1 MTKGLRKD
9 FRREIKHSFSR
20 FLSILLISTLGVAFF
35 AGIRSASP
43 AMLASADATF
53 DKDNLADIRIIGT
66 LGLTDSDVSTLL
78 SLDGVQAAEG
88 IYTGDFLCETENN
101 TVVAKVT
108 SLTNQISQVRVKEG
122 RYPEKYNECIA
133 DREFLDASGFGL
145 GDTIRLK
152 TGTDAKVSDTLAD
165 DKFTIVGVGETSYY
179 LNSERGTAAIG
190 NGTVDGLLV
199 IPKEAFT
206 AEVYSEIH
214 VTMMGAAE
222 LNCFSKDY
230 NTLLENVKANIGA
243 VENVRCEAR
252 LAEFRADAGKKLDEA
267 KYEFQKKKDQ
277 AIDDLGTA
285 YQTLL
290 TKEAE
295 LESGKLQIEQQR
307 KQIEELRAL
316 FDSGDQSVE
325 NGKAQIA
332 EARAALD
339 DLARQKQA
347 LEDQIAADEAKI
359 AQMQKKLQE
368 DAPYISNE
376 EYYQR
381 SMEIV
386 RATATVEYYKNQL
399 PAIDQSIADVNERV
413 TTAEQFIADYPA
425 AAAEA
430 RVKIAEGEKK
440 LSEAEKGIQD
450 GEIALERAK
459 EDYEMAVEDSEAEID
474 AAQEKLDKS
483 EDEINNVQL
492 PKWYVLDRTSIASYA
507 SYKND
512 AEGISA
518 VGTVFPII
526 FFLVAALV
534 SLTTMTR
541 MVEEERTQIGTLKAL
556 GYSKSAITAK
566 FVWYALLSTL
576 LGSVLGVVL
585 GEALLPYVIIRTYKS
600 ASYIYLTQ
608 TVIQPHVLNAVI
620 AVLLA
625 LLATVGGA
633 VAASAR
639 VLSEN
644 PASLM
649 RPEAPKIGKRT
660 FIENVDFIW
669 LRLNFAQKAACRN
682 LFRYKKRLFMTIL
695 GVAGCMALLLAGFG
709 IRDSV
714 EMVPEK
720 QFDRIFSYQGTV
732 GADASLSR
740 AERRQLLSKVAS
752 VEGVTE
758 YLQTKSTVTYAE
770 TDKGETSA
778 YLIVPQDTV
787 KFGEYVHLREARFP
801 HDDVALTDDGIL
813 ITEKFAK
820 TLGVSAGDMITIK
833 EDETAEPVGDVRV
846 AGVVENYLNN
856 YIYMTP
862 NIYKAL
868 FDETASLNAALIK
881 VDPSADHTAVA
892 EDLLE
897 INGVTSVSMNADTQA
912 QVNSMLDNLTIIIVL
927 MISAAGLLAFIVLY
941 NLNNINIT
949 ERRRELA
956 TLKVLGFY
964 PGELA
969 AYVYRE
975 NVILTLFGTVLG
987 VLLGFVLHW
996 FVMQTVETE
1005 MVMFGAEMRFTSY
1018 LFAVL
1023 LTLVFAVLV
1032 NALMYFRLKKVDM
1045 IESLKNVE

>member
-9 FRREIKHSFSR
+9 FRREVKHSFSR
-20 FLSILLISTLGVAFF
+20 FLSILLISALGVAFF

-53 DKDNLADIRIIGT
+53 DSDNLADIRVIGT
-66 LGLTDSDVSTLL
+66 LGLTDNDVAALL
-78 SLDGVQAAEG
+78 SLEGVQAAEG

-108 SLTNQISQVRVKEG
+108 SMTNQVSLVKVKEG

-133 DREFLDASGFGL
+133 DREFLAASGFQI
-145 GDTIRLK
+145 GDTVRLK
-152 TGTDAKVSDTLAD
+152 TGTEAKISDTLAD
-165 DKFTIVGVGETSYY
+165 DEFTIVGVGETSYY

-190 NGTVDGLLV
+190 DGTADGLLV

-214 VTMMGAAE
+214 VTMTGTAQM
-222 LNCFSKDY
+222 NCFSKAYDKV
-230 NTLLENVKANIGA
+230 LAAVKANIET
-243 VENVRCEAR
+243 VESARCEAR
-252 LAEFRADAGKKLDEA
+252 LAEFRADADKKLNQA
-267 KYEFQKKKDQ
+267 KYEFQEKKDK
-277 AIDDLGTA
+277 ALSDLGDA

-295 LESGKLQIEQQR
+295 LENGQLQIEQQR
-307 KQIEELRAL
+307 QQIEELRAL

-325 NGKAQIA
+325 NGKEQIA
-332 EARAALD
+332 EARATID
-339 DLARQKQA
+339 DLERQKKA
-347 LEDQIAADEAKI
+347 IEDQIAADEAKI
-359 AQMQKKLQE
+359 AQMQKDLQA
-368 DAPYISNE
+368 DAPYISDE

-381 SMEIV
+381 SMEII

-399 PAIDQSIADVNERV
+399 PAIEKSIADVNERV

-425 AAAEA
+425 AAAAA
-430 RVKIAEGEKK
+430 RVKIAEGEAK
-440 LSEAEKGIQD
+440 LEEAEKGIQD

-459 EDYEMAVEDSEAEID
+459 EDYALAAEDTEAEIN

-483 EDEINNVQL
+483 EDEINNVKL
-492 PKWYVLDRTSIASYA
+492 PKWHVLDRTSIQSYA
-507 SYKND
+507 TYKND
-512 AEGISA
+512 AQSIA
-518 VGTVFPII
+518 AIGTVFPII

-556 GYSKSAITAK
+556 GYKKSAITAK

-576 LGSVLGVVL
+576 LGSIVGVVL
-585 GEALLPYVIIRTYKS
+585 GESLLPIVIIRTYRTV
-600 ASYIYLTQ
+600 YMHLIQ
-608 TVIQPHVLNAVI
+608 TVVQPHILNAV
-620 AVLLA
+620 AATVLA

-644 PASLM
+644 PAALM

-660 FIENVDFIW
+660 FVEDIDFIW
-669 LRLNFAQKAACRN
+669 MRLNFAQKAACRN

-695 GVAGCMALLLAGFG
+695 GVAGCMSLLLAGFG

-714 EMVPEK
+714 EMLPEK
-720 QFDRIFSYQGTV
+720 QFNRVFSYQGTV
-732 GADASLSR
+732 GADTSLSR

-758 YLQTKSTVTYAE
+758 YLQTKSIVTYAE
-770 TDKGETSA
+770 TEKGDTSA

-787 KFGEYVHLREARFP
+787 KLGEYVHLREARFP
-801 HDDVALTDDGIL
+801 HDDVALTDDGVL

-820 TLGVSAGDMITIK
+820 ALGVSAGDMITIK

-846 AGVVENYLNN
+846 AGVVENYLSS

-868 FDETASLNAALIK
+868 YGETASLNAALIQ
-881 VDPSADHTAVA
+881 VDPSADTNAVA
-892 EDLLE
+892 EDLLD
-897 INGVTSVSMNADTQA
+897 INGVTSVSMNATTQA
-912 QVNSMLDNLTIIIVL
+912 QVNSMLGNLNVIIAV
-927 MISAAGLLAFIVLY
+927 MILAAGLLAFIVLY

-987 VLLGFVLHW
+987 MGLGFVLHW

-1005 MVMFGAEMRFTSY
+1005 TVMFGAEMRFTSY
-1018 LFAVL
+1018 LFAIL
-1023 LTLVFAVLV
+1023 LTIVFAVLV
-1032 NALMYFRLKKVDM
+1032 NALMYFRMKKIDM
-1045 IESLKNVE
+1045 IESLKSVE

>member
-9 FRREIKHSFSR
+9 FRREVKHSFSR
-20 FLSILLISTLGVAFF
+20 FLSILLISALGVAFF

-53 DKDNLADIRIIGT
+53 DSDNLADIRVIGT
-66 LGLTDSDVSTLL
+66 LGLTDNDVATLL
-78 SLDGVQAAEG
+78 SLEGVQAAEG

-108 SLTNQISQVRVKEG
+108 SMTNQVSLVKVKEG

-133 DREFLDASGFGL
+133 DREFLAASGFQI
-145 GDTIRLK
+145 GDTVRLK
-152 TGTDAKVSDTLAD
+152 TGTEAKVSDTLAD
-165 DKFTIVGVGETSYY
+165 DEFTIVGVGETSYY

-190 NGTVDGLLV
+190 DGTADGLLV

-206 AEVYSEIH
+206 AEVYSEIY
-214 VTMMGAAE
+214 VTMMGAAQM
-222 LNCFSKDY
+222 NCFSKDY
-230 NTLLENVKANIGA
+230 DKVLSAVKTNIET
-243 VENVRCEAR
+243 VENARCEAR
-252 LAEFRADAGKKLDEA
+252 LAEFRADADKKLNEA
-267 KYEFQKKKDQ
+267 KYEFQKKKDD
-277 AIDDLGTA
+277 AINDLGDA

-307 KQIEELRAL
+307 QQIEELCAL

-332 EARAALD
+332 EARATIN
-339 DLARQKQA
+339 DLERQKKA
-347 LEDQIAADEAKI
+347 IEDQIATDEAKI
-359 AQMQKKLQE
+359 AQMQKELQA

-381 SMEIV
+381 SMEII

-399 PAIDQSIADVNERV
+399 PAIEKSIADVNERV
-413 TTAEQFIADYPA
+413 TTAEQFIEDYPA
-425 AAAEA
+425 AAAAA
-430 RVKIAEGEKK
+430 RVKIAEGEAK
-440 LSEAEKGIQD
+440 LEEAEKEIQD

-459 EDYEMAVEDSEAEID
+459 EDYELAAEDTEAEIN

-483 EDEINNVQL
+483 EDEINNVKL
-492 PKWYVLDRTSIASYA
+492 PKWYILDRTSIPSYA
-507 SYKND
+507 TYKND
-512 AEGISA
+512 AQSIAA

-556 GYSKSAITAK
+556 GYKKSAITAK

-576 LGSVLGVVL
+576 LGSIVGVAL
-585 GEALLPYVIIRTYKS
+585 GESLLPIVIIRTYRTV
-600 ASYIYLTQ
+600 YMHLTQ
-608 TVIQPHVLNAVI
+608 TVVQPHILNAV
-620 AVLLA
+620 AATALA

-639 VLSEN
+639 VLSES
-644 PASLM
+644 PAALM

-660 FIENVDFIW
+660 FVEDIDFIW
-669 LRLNFAQKAACRN
+669 MRLNFAQKAACRN

-714 EMVPEK
+714 EMLPEK

-732 GADASLSR
+732 GADTSLSR

-758 YLQTKSTVTYAE
+758 YLQTKSIVTYAE
-770 TDKGETSA
+770 TEKGDTSA

-787 KFGEYVHLREARFP
+787 KLGEYVHLREARFP
-801 HDDVALTDDGIL
+801 HDDVMLSDDGIL

-820 TLGVSAGDMITIK
+820 TLGVSAGDMITMK

-846 AGVVENYLNN
+846 AGVVENYLSS

-868 FDETASLNAALIK
+868 YGETASLNAALIK
-881 VDPSADHTAVA
+881 VDPSADVNAVA
-892 EDLLE
+892 EDLLD
-897 INGVTSVSMNADTQA
+897 INGVTSVSMNATTQA
-912 QVNSMLDNLTIIIVL
+912 QVNSMLGNLNVIIVL
-927 MISAAGLLAFIVLY
+927 MILAAGLLAFIVLY

-987 VLLGFVLHW
+987 IGLGFVLHW

-1005 MVMFGAEMRFTSY
+1005 TVMFGAEMRFTSY
-1018 LFAVL
+1018 LFSVL
-1023 LTLVFAVLV
+1023 LTVLFAVLV
-1032 NALMYFRLKKVDM
+1032 NALMYFRLKKIDM
-1045 IESLKNVE
+1045 IESLKSVE

>member
-9 FRREIKHSFSR
+9 FRREVKHSFSR
-20 FLSILLISTLGVAFF
+20 FLSILLISALGVAFF

-53 DKDNLADIRIIGT
+53 DSDNLADIRVIGT
-66 LGLTDSDVSTLL
+66 LGLTDNDVAALL
-78 SLDGVQAAEG
+78 SLEGVQAAEG

-108 SLTNQISQVRVKEG
+108 SMTNQVSLVKVKEG

-133 DREFLDASGFGL
+133 DREFLAASGFQI
-145 GDTIRLK
+145 GDTVRLK
-152 TGTDAKVSDTLAD
+152 TGTEAKVSDTLAD
-165 DKFTIVGVGETSYY
+165 DEFTIVGVGETSYY

-190 NGTVDGLLV
+190 DGTADGLLV

-206 AEVYSEIH
+206 AEVYSEIY
-214 VTMMGAAE
+214 VTMMGAAQM
-222 LNCFSKDY
+222 NCFSKDY
-230 NTLLENVKANIGA
+230 DKVLSAVKTNIET
-243 VENVRCEAR
+243 VENARCEAR
-252 LAEFRADAGKKLDEA
+252 LAEFRADADKKLNEA
-267 KYEFQKKKDQ
+267 KYEFQKKKDD
-277 AIDDLGTA
+277 AINDLGDA

-307 KQIEELRAL
+307 QQIEELRAL

-332 EARAALD
+332 EARATID
-339 DLARQKQA
+339 DLERQKKA
-347 LEDQIAADEAKI
+347 IEDQIAADEAKI
-359 AQMQKKLQE
+359 AQMQKDLQA
-368 DAPYISNE
+368 DAPYISDE

-381 SMEIV
+381 SMEII

-399 PAIDQSIADVNERV
+399 PAIEQSIADVNERV

-425 AAAEA
+425 AAAAA
-430 RVKIAEGEKK
+430 RVKIAEGEAK
-440 LSEAEKGIQD
+440 LEEAEKEIQD

-459 EDYEMAVEDSEAEID
+459 EDYALAAEDTEAEIN

-483 EDEINNVQL
+483 EDEINNVKL
-492 PKWYVLDRTSIASYA
+492 PKWHVLDRTSIQSYA
-507 SYKND
+507 TYKND
-512 AEGISA
+512 AQSIA
-518 VGTVFPII
+518 AIGTVFPII

-556 GYSKSAITAK
+556 GYKKSAITAK

-576 LGSVLGVVL
+576 LGSIVGVAL
-585 GEALLPYVIIRTYKS
+585 GESLLPIVIIRTYRTV
-600 ASYIYLTQ
+600 YMHLTQ
-608 TVIQPHVLNAVI
+608 TVVQPHILNAV
-620 AVLLA
+620 AATVLA

-644 PASLM
+644 PAALM

-660 FIENVDFIW
+660 FVEDIDFIW
-669 LRLNFAQKAACRN
+669 MRLNFAQKAACRN
-682 LFRYKKRLFMTIL
+682 LFRYKKRLFMTIF

-714 EMVPEK
+714 EMLPEK
-720 QFDRIFSYQGTV
+720 QFNRVFSYQGTV
-732 GADASLSR
+732 GADTSLSR

-758 YLQTKSTVTYAE
+758 YLQTKSIVTYAE
-770 TDKGETSA
+770 TEKGDTSA

-787 KFGEYVHLREARFP
+787 KLGEYVHLREARFP

-820 TLGVSAGDMITIK
+820 ALGVSAGDMITIK

-846 AGVVENYLNN
+846 AGVVENYLSS

-868 FDETASLNAALIK
+868 YGETASLNAALIQ
-881 VDPSADHTAVA
+881 VDPSADTNAVA
-892 EDLLE
+892 EDLLD
-897 INGVTSVSMNADTQA
+897 INGVTSVSMNATTQA
-912 QVNSMLDNLTIIIVL
+912 QVNSMLGNLNVIIAV
-927 MISAAGLLAFIVLY
+927 MILAAGILAFIVLY

-987 VLLGFVLHW
+987 MGLGFVLHW

-1005 MVMFGAEMRFTSY
+1005 TVMFGAEMRFTSY
-1018 LFAVL
+1018 LFSVL
-1023 LTLVFAVLV
+1023 LTIVFAVLV
-1032 NALMYFRLKKVDM
+1032 NALMYFRMKKIDM
-1045 IESLKNVE
+1045 IESLKSVE

>member
-9 FRREIKHSFSR
+9 FRREVKHSFSR
-20 FLSILLISTLGVAFF
+20 FLSILLISALGVAFF

-53 DKDNLADIRIIGT
+53 DSDNLADIRVIGT
-66 LGLTDSDVSTLL
+66 LGLTDNDVAALL
-78 SLDGVQAAEG
+78 SLEGVQAAEG

-108 SLTNQISQVRVKEG
+108 SMTNQVSLVKVKEG

-133 DREFLDASGFGL
+133 DREFLAASGFQI
-145 GDTIRLK
+145 GDTVRLK
-152 TGTDAKVSDTLAD
+152 TGTEAKISDTLAD
-165 DKFTIVGVGETSYY
+165 DEFTIVGVGETSYY

-190 NGTVDGLLV
+190 DGTADGLLV

-214 VTMMGAAE
+214 VTMTGTAQM
-222 LNCFSKDY
+222 NCFSKEYDKV
-230 NTLLENVKANIGA
+230 LAAVKANIET
-243 VENVRCEAR
+243 VESARCEAR
-252 LAEFRADAGKKLDEA
+252 LAEFRADADKKLNQA
-267 KYEFQKKKDQ
+267 KYEFQEKKDK
-277 AIDDLGTA
+277 ALSDLGDA

-295 LESGKLQIEQQR
+295 LENGQLQIEQQR
-307 KQIEELRAL
+307 QQIEELRAL

-325 NGKAQIA
+325 NGKEQIA
-332 EARAALD
+332 EARATID
-339 DLARQKQA
+339 DLERQKKA
-347 LEDQIAADEAKI
+347 IEDQIAADEAKI
-359 AQMQKKLQE
+359 AQMQKDLQA
-368 DAPYISNE
+368 DAPYISDE

-381 SMEIV
+381 SMEII

-399 PAIDQSIADVNERV
+399 PAIEKSIADVNERV

-425 AAAEA
+425 AAAAA
-430 RVKIAEGEKK
+430 RVKIAEGEAK
-440 LSEAEKGIQD
+440 LEEAEKEIQD

-459 EDYEMAVEDSEAEID
+459 EDYALAAEDTEAEIN

-483 EDEINNVQL
+483 EDEINNVKL
-492 PKWYVLDRTSIASYA
+492 PKWHVLDRTSIQSYA
-507 SYKND
+507 TYKND
-512 AEGISA
+512 AQSIA
-518 VGTVFPII
+518 AIGTVFPII

-556 GYSKSAITAK
+556 GYKKSAITAK

-576 LGSVLGVVL
+576 LGSIVGVVL
-585 GEALLPYVIIRTYKS
+585 GESLLPIVIIRTYRTV
-600 ASYIYLTQ
+600 YMHLTQ
-608 TVIQPHVLNAVI
+608 TVVQPHILNAV
-620 AVLLA
+620 AATVLA

-644 PASLM
+644 PAALM

-660 FIENVDFIW
+660 FVEDIDFIW
-669 LRLNFAQKAACRN
+669 MRLNFAQKAACRN

-714 EMVPEK
+714 EMLPEK
-720 QFDRIFSYQGTV
+720 QFNRVFSYQGTV
-732 GADASLSR
+732 GADTSLSR

-758 YLQTKSTVTYAE
+758 YLQTKSIVTYAE
-770 TDKGETSA
+770 TEKGDTSA

-787 KFGEYVHLREARFP
+787 KLGEYVHLREARFP

-820 TLGVSAGDMITIK
+820 ALGVSAGDMITIK

-846 AGVVENYLNN
+846 AGVVENYLSS

-868 FDETASLNAALIK
+868 YGETASLNAALIK
-881 VDPSADHTAVA
+881 VDPSADTNAVA
-892 EDLLE
+892 EDLLD
-897 INGVTSVSMNADTQA
+897 INGVTSVSMNATTQA
-912 QVNSMLDNLTIIIVL
+912 QVNSMLGNLNVIIAV
-927 MISAAGLLAFIVLY
+927 MILAAGLLAFIVLY

-987 VLLGFVLHW
+987 MGLGFVLHW

-1005 MVMFGAEMRFTSY
+1005 TVMFGAEMRFTSY
-1018 LFAVL
+1018 LFAIL
-1023 LTLVFAVLV
+1023 LTIVFAVLV
-1032 NALMYFRLKKVDM
+1032 NALMYFRLKKIDM
-1045 IESLKNVE
+1045 IESLKSVE

>member
-9 FRREIKHSFSR
+9 FRREVKHSFSR
-20 FLSILLISTLGVAFF
+20 FLSILLISALGVAFF

-53 DKDNLADIRIIGT
+53 DSDNLADIRVIGT
-66 LGLTDSDVSTLL
+66 LGLTDNDVAALL
-78 SLDGVQAAEG
+78 SLEGVQAAEG

-108 SLTNQISQVRVKEG
+108 SMTNQVSLVKVKEG

-133 DREFLDASGFGL
+133 DREFLAASGFQI
-145 GDTIRLK
+145 GDTVRLK
-152 TGTDAKVSDTLAD
+152 TGTEAKISDTLAD
-165 DKFTIVGVGETSYY
+165 DEFTIVGVGETSYY
-179 LNSERGTAAIG
+179 LNSERGTAAVG
-190 NGTVDGLLV
+190 DGTADGLLV

-214 VTMMGAAE
+214 VTMTGTAQM
-222 LNCFSKDY
+222 NCFSKEYDKV
-230 NTLLENVKANIGA
+230 LAAVKANIET
-243 VENVRCEAR
+243 VESARCEAR
-252 LAEFRADAGKKLDEA
+252 LAEFRADADKKLNQA
-267 KYEFQKKKDQ
+267 KYEFQEKKDK
-277 AIDDLGTA
+277 ALSDLGDA

-295 LESGKLQIEQQR
+295 LENGQLQIEQQR
-307 KQIEELRAL
+307 QQIEELRAL

-325 NGKAQIA
+325 NGKEQIA
-332 EARAALD
+332 EARATID
-339 DLARQKQA
+339 DLERQKKA
-347 LEDQIAADEAKI
+347 IEDQIAADEAKI
-359 AQMQKKLQE
+359 AQMQKDLQA
-368 DAPYISNE
+368 DAPYISEE

-381 SMEIV
+381 SMEII

-399 PAIDQSIADVNERV
+399 PAIEKSIADVNERV

-425 AAAEA
+425 AAAAA
-430 RVKIAEGEKK
+430 RVKIAEGEAK
-440 LSEAEKGIQD
+440 LEEAEKEIQD

-459 EDYEMAVEDSEAEID
+459 EDYALAAEDTEAEIN

-483 EDEINNVQL
+483 EDEINNVKL
-492 PKWYVLDRTSIASYA
+492 PKWHVLDRTSIQSYA
-507 SYKND
+507 TYKND
-512 AEGISA
+512 AQSIA
-518 VGTVFPII
+518 AIGTVFPII

-556 GYSKSAITAK
+556 GYKKSAITAK

-576 LGSVLGVVL
+576 LGSIVGVVL
-585 GEALLPYVIIRTYKS
+585 GESLLPIVIIRTYRTV
-600 ASYIYLTQ
+600 YMHLTQ
-608 TVIQPHVLNAVI
+608 TVVQPHILNAV
-620 AVLLA
+620 AATVLA

-644 PASLM
+644 PAALM

-660 FIENVDFIW
+660 FIEDIDFIW
-669 LRLNFAQKAACRN
+669 MRLNFAQKAACRN

-714 EMVPEK
+714 EMLPEK
-720 QFDRIFSYQGTV
+720 QFNRVFSYQGTV
-732 GADASLSR
+732 GADTSLSR

-758 YLQTKSTVTYAE
+758 YLQTKRIVTYAE
-770 TDKGETSA
+770 TEKGDTSA

-787 KFGEYVHLREARFP
+787 KLGEYVHLREARFP
-801 HDDVALTDDGIL
+801 HDDVALTDDGVL

-820 TLGVSAGDMITIK
+820 ALGVSAGDMITIK

-846 AGVVENYLNN
+846 AGVVENYLSS

-868 FDETASLNAALIK
+868 YGETASLNAALIQ
-881 VDPSADHTAVA
+881 VDPSADTNAVA
-892 EDLLE
+892 EDLLD
-897 INGVTSVSMNADTQA
+897 INGVTSVSMNATTQA
-912 QVNSMLDNLTIIIVL
+912 QVNSMLGNLNVIIAV
-927 MISAAGLLAFIVLY
+927 MILAAGLLAFIVLY

-987 VLLGFVLHW
+987 MGLGFVLHW

-1005 MVMFGAEMRFTSY
+1005 TVMFGAEMRFTSY
-1018 LFAVL
+1018 LFAIL
-1023 LTLVFAVLV
+1023 LTIVFAVLV
-1032 NALMYFRLKKVDM
+1032 NALMYFRMKKIDM
-1045 IESLKNVE
+1045 IESLKSVE

>member
-9 FRREIKHSFSR
+9 FRREVKHSFSR
-20 FLSILLISTLGVAFF
+20 FLSILLISALGVAFF

-53 DKDNLADIRIIGT
+53 DSDNLADIRVIGT
-66 LGLTDSDVSTLL
+66 LGLTDNDVAALL
-78 SLDGVQAAEG
+78 SLEGVQAAEG

-108 SLTNQISQVRVKEG
+108 SMTNQVSLVKVKEG

-133 DREFLDASGFGL
+133 DREFLAASGFQI
-145 GDTIRLK
+145 GDTVRLK
-152 TGTDAKVSDTLAD
+152 TGTEAKISDTLAD
-165 DKFTIVGVGETSYY
+165 DEFTIVGVGETSYY

-190 NGTVDGLLV
+190 DGTADGLLV

-214 VTMMGAAE
+214 VTMTGTAQM
-222 LNCFSKDY
+222 NCFSKEYDKV
-230 NTLLENVKANIGA
+230 LAAVKANIET
-243 VENVRCEAR
+243 VESARCEAR
-252 LAEFRADAGKKLDEA
+252 LAEFRADADKKLNQA
-267 KYEFQKKKDQ
+267 KYEFQEKKDK
-277 AIDDLGTA
+277 ALSDLGDA

-295 LESGKLQIEQQR
+295 LENGQLQIEQQR
-307 KQIEELRAL
+307 QQIEELRAL

-325 NGKAQIA
+325 NGKEQIA
-332 EARAALD
+332 EARATID
-339 DLARQKQA
+339 DLERQKKA
-347 LEDQIAADEAKI
+347 IEDQIAADEAKI
-359 AQMQKKLQE
+359 AQMQKDLQA
-368 DAPYISNE
+368 DAPYISEE

-381 SMEIV
+381 SMEII

-399 PAIDQSIADVNERV
+399 PAIEKSIADVNERV

-425 AAAEA
+425 AAAAA
-430 RVKIAEGEKK
+430 RVKIAEGEAK
-440 LSEAEKGIQD
+440 LEEAEKEIQD

-459 EDYEMAVEDSEAEID
+459 EDYALAAEDTEAEIN

-483 EDEINNVQL
+483 EDEINNVKL
-492 PKWYVLDRTSIASYA
+492 PKWHVLDRTSIQSYA
-507 SYKND
+507 TYKND
-512 AEGISA
+512 AQSIA
-518 VGTVFPII
+518 AIGTVFPII

-556 GYSKSAITAK
+556 GYKKSAITAK

-576 LGSVLGVVL
+576 LGSIVGVVL
-585 GEALLPYVIIRTYKS
+585 GESLLPIVIIRTYRTV
-600 ASYIYLTQ
+600 YMHLTQ
-608 TVIQPHVLNAVI
+608 TVVQPHILNAV
-620 AVLLA
+620 AATALA

-644 PASLM
+644 PAALM

-660 FIENVDFIW
+660 FVEDIDFIW
-669 LRLNFAQKAACRN
+669 MRLNFAQKAACRN

-714 EMVPEK
+714 EMLPEK
-720 QFDRIFSYQGTV
+720 QFNRVFSYQGTV

-758 YLQTKSTVTYAE
+758 YLQTKSIVTYAE
-770 TDKGETSA
+770 TEKGDTSA

-787 KFGEYVHLREARFP
+787 KLGEYVHLREARFP
-801 HDDVALTDDGIL
+801 HDDVTLTDDGVL

-820 TLGVSAGDMITIK
+820 ALGVSAGDMITIK

-846 AGVVENYLNN
+846 AGVVENYLSS

-868 FDETASLNAALIK
+868 YGETASLNAALIQ
-881 VDPSADHTAVA
+881 VDPSADTNAVA
-892 EDLLE
+892 EDLLD
-897 INGVTSVSMNADTQA
+897 INGVTSVSMNATTQA
-912 QVNSMLDNLTIIIVL
+912 QVNSMLGNLNVIIAV
-927 MISAAGLLAFIVLY
+927 MILAAGLLAFIVLY

-987 VLLGFVLHW
+987 MGLGFVLHW

-1005 MVMFGAEMRFTSY
+1005 TVMFGAEMRFTSY
-1018 LFAVL
+1018 LFAIL
-1023 LTLVFAVLV
+1023 LTIVFAVLV
-1032 NALMYFRLKKVDM
+1032 NALMYFRMKKIDM
-1045 IESLKNVE
+1045 IESLKSVE

>member
-9 FRREIKHSFSR
+9 FRREVKHSFSR
-20 FLSILLISTLGVAFF
+20 FLSILLISALGVAFF

-53 DKDNLADIRIIGT
+53 DSDNLADIRVIGT
-66 LGLTDSDVSTLL
+66 LGLTDNDVAALL
-78 SLDGVQAAEG
+78 SLEGVQAAEG

-108 SLTNQISQVRVKEG
+108 SMTNQVSLVKVKEG

-133 DREFLDASGFGL
+133 DREFLAASGFQI
-145 GDTIRLK
+145 GDTVRLK
-152 TGTDAKVSDTLAD
+152 TGTEAKISDTLAD
-165 DKFTIVGVGETSYY
+165 DEFTIVGVGETSYY

-190 NGTVDGLLV
+190 DGTADGLLV

-214 VTMMGAAE
+214 VTMTGTAQM
-222 LNCFSKDY
+222 NCFSKEYDKV
-230 NTLLENVKANIGA
+230 LAAVKANIEA
-243 VENVRCEAR
+243 VESARCEAR
-252 LAEFRADAGKKLDEA
+252 LAEFRADADKKLNQA
-267 KYEFQKKKDQ
+267 KYEFQEKKDK
-277 AIDDLGTA
+277 ALSDLGDA

-295 LESGKLQIEQQR
+295 LENGQLQIEQQR
-307 KQIEELRAL
+307 QQIEELRAL

-325 NGKAQIA
+325 NGKEQIA
-332 EARAALD
+332 EARATID
-339 DLARQKQA
+339 DLERQKKA
-347 LEDQIAADEAKI
+347 IEDQIAADEAKI
-359 AQMQKKLQE
+359 AQMQKDLQA
-368 DAPYISNE
+368 DAPYISEE

-381 SMEIV
+381 SMEII

-399 PAIDQSIADVNERV
+399 PAIEKSIADVNERV

-425 AAAEA
+425 AAAAA
-430 RVKIAEGEKK
+430 RVKIAEGEAK
-440 LSEAEKGIQD
+440 LEEAEKEIQD

-459 EDYEMAVEDSEAEID
+459 EDYALAAEDTEAEIN

-483 EDEINNVQL
+483 EDEINNVKL
-492 PKWYVLDRTSIASYA
+492 PKWHVLDRTSIQSYA
-507 SYKND
+507 TYKND
-512 AEGISA
+512 AQSIA
-518 VGTVFPII
+518 AIGTVFPII

-556 GYSKSAITAK
+556 GYKKSAITAK

-576 LGSVLGVVL
+576 LGSIVGVVL
-585 GEALLPYVIIRTYKS
+585 GESLLPIVIIRTYRTV
-600 ASYIYLTQ
+600 YMHLTQ
-608 TVIQPHVLNAVI
+608 TVVQPHILNAV
-620 AVLLA
+620 AATVLA

-644 PASLM
+644 PAALM

-660 FIENVDFIW
+660 FVEDIDFIW
-669 LRLNFAQKAACRN
+669 MRLNFAQKAACRN

-714 EMVPEK
+714 EMLPEK
-720 QFDRIFSYQGTV
+720 QFNRVFSYQGTV
-732 GADASLSR
+732 GADTSLSR
-740 AERRQLLSKVAS
+740 AERRQLRSKVAS

-758 YLQTKSTVTYAE
+758 YLQTKSIVTYAE
-770 TDKGETSA
+770 TKKGDTSA

-787 KFGEYVHLREARFP
+787 KLGEYVHLREARFP
-801 HDDVALTDDGIL
+801 HDDVTLTDDGVL

-820 TLGVSAGDMITIK
+820 ALGVSAGDMITIK

-846 AGVVENYLNN
+846 AGVVENYLSS

-868 FDETASLNAALIK
+868 YGETASLNAALIQ
-881 VDPSADHTAVA
+881 VDPSADTNAVA
-892 EDLLE
+892 EDLLD
-897 INGVTSVSMNADTQA
+897 INGVTSVSMNATTQA
-912 QVNSMLDNLTIIIVL
+912 QVNSMLGNLNVIIAV
-927 MISAAGLLAFIVLY
+927 MILAAGLLAFIVLY

-987 VLLGFVLHW
+987 MGLGFVLHW

-1005 MVMFGAEMRFTSY
+1005 TVMFGAEMRFTSY
-1018 LFAVL
+1018 LFAIL
-1023 LTLVFAVLV
+1023 LTIVFAVLV
-1032 NALMYFRLKKVDM
+1032 NALMYFRMKKIDM
-1045 IESLKNVE
+1045 IESLKSVE

>member
-9 FRREIKHSFSR
+9 FRREVKHSFSR
-20 FLSILLISTLGVAFF
+20 FLSILLISALGVAFF

-53 DKDNLADIRIIGT
+53 DSDNLADIRVIGT
-66 LGLTDSDVSTLL
+66 LGLTDNDVATLL
-78 SLDGVQAAEG
+78 SLEGVQAAEG

-108 SLTNQISQVRVKEG
+108 SMTNQVSLVKVKEG

-133 DREFLDASGFGL
+133 DREFLAASGFQI
-145 GDTIRLK
+145 GDTVRLK
-152 TGTDAKVSDTLAD
+152 TGTEAKVSDTLAD
-165 DKFTIVGVGETSYY
+165 DEFTIVGVGETSYY

-190 NGTVDGLLV
+190 DGTADGLLV

-214 VTMMGAAE
+214 VTMMGAAQM
-222 LNCFSKDY
+222 NCFSKDY
-230 NTLLENVKANIGA
+230 DKVLSAVKTNIET
-243 VENVRCEAR
+243 VENARCEAR
-252 LAEFRADAGKKLDEA
+252 LAEFRADADKKLNEA
-267 KYEFQKKKDQ
+267 KYEFQKKKDD
-277 AIDDLGTA
+277 AINDLGDA

-307 KQIEELRAL
+307 QQIEELRAL

-332 EARAALD
+332 EARATIN
-339 DLARQKQA
+339 DLERQKKA
-347 LEDQIAADEAKI
+347 IEDQIATDEAKI
-359 AQMQKKLQE
+359 AQMQKELQA

-381 SMEIV
+381 SMEII

-399 PAIDQSIADVNERV
+399 PAIEKSIADVNERV
-413 TTAEQFIADYPA
+413 TTAEQFIEDYPA
-425 AAAEA
+425 AAAAA
-430 RVKIAEGEKK
+430 RVKIAEGEAK
-440 LSEAEKGIQD
+440 LEEAEKEIQD

-459 EDYEMAVEDSEAEID
+459 EDYELAAEDTEAEIN

-483 EDEINNVQL
+483 EDEINNVKL
-492 PKWYVLDRTSIASYA
+492 PKWYILDRTSIPSYA
-507 SYKND
+507 TYKND
-512 AEGISA
+512 AQSIAA

-556 GYSKSAITAK
+556 GYKKSAITAK

-576 LGSVLGVVL
+576 LGSIVGVAL
-585 GEALLPYVIIRTYKS
+585 GESLLPIVIIRTYRTV
-600 ASYIYLTQ
+600 YMHLTQ
-608 TVIQPHVLNAVI
+608 TVVQPHILNAV
-620 AVLLA
+620 AATVLA

-639 VLSEN
+639 VLSES
-644 PASLM
+644 PAALM

-660 FIENVDFIW
+660 FVEDIDFIW
-669 LRLNFAQKAACRN
+669 MRLNFAQKAACRN

-714 EMVPEK
+714 EMLPEK

-732 GADASLSR
+732 GADTSLSR

-758 YLQTKSTVTYAE
+758 YLQTKSIVTYAE
-770 TDKGETSA
+770 TEKGDTSA

-787 KFGEYVHLREARFP
+787 KLGEYVHLREARFP
-801 HDDVALTDDGIL
+801 HDDVTLSDDGIL

-820 TLGVSAGDMITIK
+820 TLGVSAGDMITMK

-846 AGVVENYLNN
+846 AGVVENYLSS

-868 FDETASLNAALIK
+868 YGETASLNAALIK
-881 VDPSADHTAVA
+881 VDPSADTNAVA
-892 EDLLE
+892 EDLLD
-897 INGVTSVSMNADTQA
+897 INGVTSVSMNATTQA
-912 QVNSMLDNLTIIIVL
+912 QVNSMLGNLNVIIVL
-927 MISAAGLLAFIVLY
+927 MILAAGLLAFIVLY

-987 VLLGFVLHW
+987 IGLGFVLHW

-1005 MVMFGAEMRFTSY
+1005 TVMFGAEMRFTSY
-1018 LFAVL
+1018 LFSVL
-1023 LTLVFAVLV
+1023 LTVLFAVLV
-1032 NALMYFRLKKVDM
+1032 NALMYFRLKKIDM
-1045 IESLKNVE
+1045 IESLKSVE

>member
-9 FRREIKHSFSR
+9 FRREVKHSFSR
-20 FLSILLISTLGVAFF
+20 FLSILLISALGVAFF

-53 DKDNLADIRIIGT
+53 DSDNLADIRVIGT
-66 LGLTDSDVSTLL
+66 LGLTDNDVAALL
-78 SLDGVQAAEG
+78 NLEGVQAAEG

-108 SLTNQISQVRVKEG
+108 SMTNQVSLVKVKEG

-133 DREFLDASGFGL
+133 DREFLAASGFQI
-145 GDTIRLK
+145 GDTVRLK
-152 TGTDAKVSDTLAD
+152 TGTEAKISDTLAD
-165 DKFTIVGVGETSYY
+165 DEFTIVGVGETSYY

-190 NGTVDGLLV
+190 DGTADGLLV

-214 VTMMGAAE
+214 VTMTGTAQM
-222 LNCFSKDY
+222 NCFSKEYDKV
-230 NTLLENVKANIGA
+230 LAAVKANIET
-243 VENVRCEAR
+243 VESARCEAR
-252 LAEFRADAGKKLDEA
+252 LAEFRADADKKLNQA
-267 KYEFQKKKDQ
+267 KYEFQEKKDK
-277 AIDDLGTA
+277 ALSDLGDA

-295 LESGKLQIEQQR
+295 LENGQLQIEQQR
-307 KQIEELRAL
+307 QQIEELRAL

-325 NGKAQIA
+325 NGKEQIV
-332 EARAALD
+332 EARATID
-339 DLARQKQA
+339 DLERQKKA
-347 LEDQIAADEAKI
+347 IEDQIAADETKI
-359 AQMQKKLQE
+359 AQMQKDLQA
-368 DAPYISNE
+368 DAPYISEE

-381 SMEIV
+381 SMEII

-399 PAIDQSIADVNERV
+399 PAIEKSIADVNERV

-425 AAAEA
+425 AAAAA
-430 RVKIAEGEKK
+430 RVKIAEGEAK
-440 LSEAEKGIQD
+440 LEEAEKEIQD

-459 EDYEMAVEDSEAEID
+459 EDYALAAEDTEAEIN

-483 EDEINNVQL
+483 EDEINNVKL
-492 PKWYVLDRTSIASYA
+492 PKWHVLDRTSIQSYA
-507 SYKND
+507 TYKND
-512 AEGISA
+512 AQSIA
-518 VGTVFPII
+518 AIGTVFPII

-556 GYSKSAITAK
+556 GYKKSAITAK

-576 LGSVLGVVL
+576 LGSIVGVVL
-585 GEALLPYVIIRTYKS
+585 GESLLPIVIIRTYRTV
-600 ASYIYLTQ
+600 YMHLTQ
-608 TVIQPHVLNAVI
+608 TVVQPHILNAV
-620 AVLLA
+620 AATALA

-644 PASLM
+644 PAALM

-660 FIENVDFIW
+660 FVEDIDFIW
-669 LRLNFAQKAACRN
+669 MRLNFAQKAACRN
-682 LFRYKKRLFMTIL
+682 LFRYKKRLFMTIF

-714 EMVPEK
+714 EMLPEK
-720 QFDRIFSYQGTV
+720 QFNRVFSYQGTV

-758 YLQTKSTVTYAE
+758 YLQTKSIVTYAE
-770 TDKGETSA
+770 TEKGDTSA

-787 KFGEYVHLREARFP
+787 KLGEYVHLREARFP
-801 HDDVALTDDGIL
+801 HDDVTLTDDGIL

-820 TLGVSAGDMITIK
+820 SLGVSAGDMITIK

-846 AGVVENYLNN
+846 AGVVENYLSS

-868 FDETASLNAALIK
+868 YGETASLNAALIK
-881 VDPSADHTAVA
+881 VDPSADTNAVA
-892 EDLLE
+892 EDLLD
-897 INGVTSVSMNADTQA
+897 INGVTSVSMNATTQA
-912 QVNSMLDNLTIIIVL
+912 QVNSMLGNLNVIIAV
-927 MISAAGLLAFIVLY
+927 MILAAGLLAFIVLY

-987 VLLGFVLHW
+987 MGLGFVLHW

-1005 MVMFGAEMRFTSY
+1005 TVMFGAEMRFTSY
-1018 LFAVL
+1018 LFAIL
-1023 LTLVFAVLV
+1023 LTIVFAVLV
-1032 NALMYFRLKKVDM
+1032 NALMYFRMKKIDM
-1045 IESLKNVE
+1045 IESLKSVE

>member
-9 FRREIKHSFSR
+9 FRREVKHSFSR
-20 FLSILLISTLGVAFF
+20 FLSILLISALGVAFF

-53 DKDNLADIRIIGT
+53 DSDNLADIRIIGT
-66 LGLTDSDVSTLL
+66 LGMTDSDVSTLL

-101 TVVAKVT
+101 TVVTKVT
-108 SLTNQISQVRVKEG
+108 SLTNQISQVKVREG

-133 DREFLDASGFGL
+133 DREFLAASGYRI

-152 TGTDAKVSDTLAD
+152 TGTDAKISDTFAD
-165 DKFTIVGVGETSYY
+165 DTFTIVGMGETSYY
-179 LNSERGTAAIG
+179 LNSDRGTAAIG
-190 NGTVDGLLV
+190 DGTADGLLV

-206 AEVYSEIH
+206 AEIYSEVL
-214 VTMMGAAE
+214 VTMIGAAE
-222 LNCFSKDY
+222 LNCFSKEY
-230 NTLLENVKANIGA
+230 GKSLEAVKTNIET
-243 VENVRCEAR
+243 VESARCEAR
-252 LAEFRADAGKKLDEA
+252 LAEFRADAGKKLNEA
-267 KYEFQKKKDQ
+267 KYEFQTKKDK
-277 AIDDLGTA
+277 AISELGDA
-285 YQTLL
+285 YQTLF

-295 LESGKLQIEQQR
+295 LENAQLKIDQQR
-307 KQIEELRAL
+307 QQINELRAM

-325 NGKAQIA
+325 NGKVQVA
-332 EARAALD
+332 EARATLA
-339 DLARQKQA
+339 DLERQKKA
-347 LEDQIAADEAKI
+347 IEAQIAADEKKI
-359 AQMQKKLQE
+359 AQMEKELQE
-368 DAPYISNE
+368 DAPYISDE

-381 SMEIV
+381 SMEII

-399 PAIDQSIADVNERV
+399 PIMEQSIAEANERIS
-413 TTAEQFIADYPA
+413 TAEAFIENYPEA
-425 AAAEA
+425 AAAA
-430 RVKIAEGEKK
+430 RVAIEEGEAK
-440 LSEAEKGIQD
+440 LKEAEKEVQD

-459 EDYEMAVEDSEAEID
+459 EDYELAAQDTEAEIN

-483 EDEINNVQL
+483 EDEINNVKL
-492 PKWYVLDRTSIASYA
+492 PKWYILDRTSIQSYA
-507 SYKND
+507 TYKND
-512 AEGISA
+512 AASIA
-518 VGTVFPII
+518 AIGTVFPII

-556 GYSKSAITAK
+556 GYKKSAITAK

-576 LGSVLGVVL
+576 LGSILGVVL
-585 GEALLPYVIIRTYKS
+585 GETVLPLVIIRTYRTV
-600 ASYIYLTQ
+600 YMHLTQ
-608 TVIQPHVLNAVI
+608 TVVQPHVLNAVLATVL
-620 AVLLA
+620 AV
-625 LLATVGGA
+625 LATVGGA

-639 VLSEN
+639 ALSSN

-649 RPEAPKIGKRT
+649 RPEAPQVGKRT
-660 FIENVDFIW
+660 FIEDIDFIW

-682 LFRYKKRLFMTIL
+682 LFRYKKRLFMTIF

-714 EMVPEK
+714 EMLPEK
-720 QFDRIFSYQGTV
+720 QFESVFSYQGTV
-732 GADASLSR
+732 GADTSLSR

-758 YLQTKSTVTYAE
+758 YLQTKSIVTYAE
-770 TDKGETSA
+770 TEKGETSA

-787 KFGEYVHLREARFP
+787 KLREYMHLREARFP
-801 HDDVALTDDGIL
+801 HDDVVLSDDGIL

-820 TLGVSAGDMITIK
+820 TLGVSTGDMITIK

-846 AGVVENYLNN
+846 AGVVENYLSS

-862 NIYKAL
+862 NVYKAL
-868 FDETASLNAALIK
+868 YNETASLNAALIK
-881 VDPSADHTAVA
+881 IDPGCDTAAVA
-892 EDLLE
+892 EDLLD
-897 INGVTSVSMNADTQA
+897 INGVTSVSMHATAREQI
-912 QVNSMLDNLTIIIVL
+912 NSMLGNLNVIIAV
-927 MISAAGLLAFIVLY
+927 MILAAGLLAFIVLY

-964 PGELA
+964 NGELA

-987 VLLGFVLHW
+987 IVLGFVLHW

-1005 MVMFGAEMRFTSY
+1005 TVMFGAEMRFTSY
-1018 LFAVL
+1018 LFSVL
-1023 LTLVFAVLV
+1023 LTILFAVLV

-1045 IESLKNVE
+1045 IESLKSVE

>member
-9 FRREIKHSFSR
+9 FRREVKHSFSR
-20 FLSILLISTLGVAFF
+20 FLSILLISALGVAFF

-53 DKDNLADIRIIGT
+53 DSDNLADVRVIGT
-66 LGLTDSDVSTLL
+66 LGLTDNDVATLL
-78 SLDGVQAAEG
+78 SLEGVQAAEG

-108 SLTNQISQVRVKEG
+108 SMTNQVSLVKVKEG

-133 DREFLDASGFGL
+133 DREFLAASGFQI
-145 GDTIRLK
+145 GDTVRLK
-152 TGTDAKVSDTLAD
+152 TGTEAKVSDTLAD
-165 DKFTIVGVGETSYY
+165 DEFTIVGVGETSYY

-190 NGTVDGLLV
+190 DGTADGLLV

-214 VTMMGAAE
+214 VTMMGAAQM
-222 LNCFSKDY
+222 NCFSKDY
-230 NTLLENVKANIGA
+230 DTVLTAVKTNIETVKNA
-243 VENVRCEAR
+243 RCEAR
-252 LAEFRADAGKKLDEA
+252 LAEFRADADKKLNQA
-267 KYEFQKKKDQ
+267 KYEFQEKKDK
-277 AIDDLGTA
+277 ALSDLGDA

-295 LESGKLQIEQQR
+295 LESGQLQIEQQR
-307 KQIEELRAL
+307 QQIEELRAL

-332 EARAALD
+332 EARATID
-339 DLARQKQA
+339 DLERQKKA
-347 LEDQIAADEAKI
+347 IEDQIATDEAKI
-359 AQMQKKLQE
+359 AQMQKDLQA
-368 DAPYISNE
+368 DAPYISDE

-381 SMEIV
+381 SMEII

-399 PAIDQSIADVNERV
+399 PAIEQSIAEVNERV

-425 AAAEA
+425 AAAAA
-430 RVKIAEGEKK
+430 RVKIAEGEAK
-440 LSEAEKGIQD
+440 LEEAEKEIQD

-459 EDYEMAVEDSEAEID
+459 EDYELAAEDTEAEIN

-483 EDEINNVQL
+483 EDEINNVKL
-492 PKWYVLDRTSIASYA
+492 PKWYILDRTSIPSYA
-507 SYKND
+507 TYKND
-512 AEGISA
+512 AQSIAA

-556 GYSKSAITAK
+556 GYKKSAITAK

-576 LGSVLGVVL
+576 LGSIVGVAL
-585 GEALLPYVIIRTYKS
+585 GESLLPIVIIRTYRTV
-600 ASYIYLTQ
+600 YMHLTQ
-608 TVIQPHVLNAVI
+608 TVVQPHILNAV
-620 AVLLA
+620 AATALA

-639 VLSEN
+639 VLSES
-644 PASLM
+644 PAALM

-660 FIENVDFIW
+660 FVEDIDFIW
-669 LRLNFAQKAACRN
+669 MRLNFAQKAACRN

-714 EMVPEK
+714 EMLPEK

-758 YLQTKSTVTYAE
+758 YLQTKSIVTYAE
-770 TDKGETSA
+770 TEKGDTSA
-778 YLIVPQDTV
+778 YLIVPQDTA
-787 KFGEYVHLREARFP
+787 KLGEYVHLREARFP

-868 FDETASLNAALIK
+868 YGETASLNAALIK
-881 VDPSADHTAVA
+881 VDPSADTNAVA
-892 EDLLE
+892 EDLLD
-897 INGVTSVSMNADTQA
+897 INGVTSVSMNATTQA
-912 QVNSMLDNLTIIIVL
+912 QVNSMLGNLNVIIVL
-927 MISAAGLLAFIVLY
+927 MILAAGLLAFIVLY

-987 VLLGFVLHW
+987 IGLGFVLHW

-1005 MVMFGAEMRFTSY
+1005 TVMFGAEMRFTSY
-1018 LFAVL
+1018 LFSVL
-1023 LTLVFAVLV
+1023 LTVLFAVLV
-1032 NALMYFRLKKVDM
+1032 NALMYFRLKKIDM
-1045 IESLKNVE
+1045 IESLKSVE

>member
-9 FRREIKHSFSR
+9 FRREVKHSFSR
-20 FLSILLISTLGVAFF
+20 FLSILLISALGVAFF

-53 DKDNLADIRIIGT
+53 DSDNLADIRVIGT
-66 LGLTDSDVSTLL
+66 LGLTDNDVAALL
-78 SLDGVQAAEG
+78 SLEGVQAAEG

-108 SLTNQISQVRVKEG
+108 SMTNQVSLVKVKEG

-133 DREFLDASGFGL
+133 DREFLAASGFQI
-145 GDTIRLK
+145 GDTVRLK
-152 TGTDAKVSDTLAD
+152 TGTEAKISDTLAD
-165 DKFTIVGVGETSYY
+165 DEFTIVGVGETSYY

-190 NGTVDGLLV
+190 DGTADGLLV

-214 VTMMGAAE
+214 VTMTGTAQM
-222 LNCFSKDY
+222 NCFSKAYDKV
-230 NTLLENVKANIGA
+230 LAAVKANIEA
-243 VENVRCEAR
+243 VESARCEAR
-252 LAEFRADAGKKLDEA
+252 LAEFRADADKKLNQA
-267 KYEFQKKKDQ
+267 KYEFQEKKDK
-277 AIDDLGTA
+277 ALSDLGDA

-295 LESGKLQIEQQR
+295 LENGQLQIEQQR
-307 KQIEELRAL
+307 QQIEELRAL

-325 NGKAQIA
+325 NGKEQIA
-332 EARAALD
+332 EARATID
-339 DLARQKQA
+339 DLERQKKA
-347 LEDQIAADEAKI
+347 IEDQIAADEAKI
-359 AQMQKKLQE
+359 AQMQKDLQA
-368 DAPYISNE
+368 DAPYISEE

-381 SMEIV
+381 SMEII

-399 PAIDQSIADVNERV
+399 PAIEKSIADVNERV

-425 AAAEA
+425 AAAAA
-430 RVKIAEGEKK
+430 RVKIAEGEAK
-440 LSEAEKGIQD
+440 LEEAEKEIQD

-459 EDYEMAVEDSEAEID
+459 EDYALAAEDTEAEIN

-483 EDEINNVQL
+483 EDEINNVKL
-492 PKWYVLDRTSIASYA
+492 PKWHVLDRTSIQSYA
-507 SYKND
+507 TYKND
-512 AEGISA
+512 AQSIA
-518 VGTVFPII
+518 AIGTVFPII

-556 GYSKSAITAK
+556 GYKKSAITAK

-576 LGSVLGVVL
+576 LGSIVGVAL
-585 GEALLPYVIIRTYKS
+585 GESLLPIVIIRTYRTV
-600 ASYIYLTQ
+600 YMHLTQ
-608 TVIQPHVLNAVI
+608 TVVQPHILNAV
-620 AVLLA
+620 AATVLA

-644 PASLM
+644 PAALM

-660 FIENVDFIW
+660 FVEDIDFIW
-669 LRLNFAQKAACRN
+669 MRLNFAQKAACRN

-714 EMVPEK
+714 EMLPEK
-720 QFDRIFSYQGTV
+720 QFNRVFSYQGTV
-732 GADASLSR
+732 GADTSLSR

-758 YLQTKSTVTYAE
+758 YLQTKSIVTYAE
-770 TDKGETSA
+770 TEKGDTSA

-787 KFGEYVHLREARFP
+787 KLGEYVHLREARFP
-801 HDDVALTDDGIL
+801 HDDVTLTDDGVL

-820 TLGVSAGDMITIK
+820 ALGVSAGDMITIK

-846 AGVVENYLNN
+846 AGVVENYLSS

-868 FDETASLNAALIK
+868 YGETASLNAALIQ
-881 VDPSADHTAVA
+881 VDPSADTNAVA
-892 EDLLE
+892 EDLLD
-897 INGVTSVSMNADTQA
+897 INGVTSVSMNATTQA
-912 QVNSMLDNLTIIIVL
+912 QVNSMLGNLNVIIAV
-927 MISAAGLLAFIVLY
+927 MILAAGLLAFIVLY

-987 VLLGFVLHW
+987 MGLGFVLHW

-1005 MVMFGAEMRFTSY
+1005 TVMFGAEMRFTSY
-1018 LFAVL
+1018 LFAIL
-1023 LTLVFAVLV
+1023 LTIVFAVLV
-1032 NALMYFRLKKVDM
+1032 NALMYFRMKKIDM
-1045 IESLKNVE
+1045 IESLKSVE

>member
-9 FRREIKHSFSR
+9 FRREVKHSFSR
-20 FLSILLISTLGVAFF
+20 FLSILLISALGVAFF

-53 DKDNLADIRIIGT
+53 DSDNLADIRVIGT
-66 LGLTDSDVSTLL
+66 LGLTDNDVAALL
-78 SLDGVQAAEG
+78 SLEGVQAAEG

-108 SLTNQISQVRVKEG
+108 SMTNQVSLVKVKEG

-133 DREFLDASGFGL
+133 DREFLAASGFQI
-145 GDTIRLK
+145 GDTVRLK
-152 TGTDAKVSDTLAD
+152 TGTEAKISDTLAD
-165 DKFTIVGVGETSYY
+165 DEFTIVGVGETSYY

-190 NGTVDGLLV
+190 DGTADGLLV

-214 VTMMGAAE
+214 VTMTGTAQM
-222 LNCFSKDY
+222 NCFSKAYDKV
-230 NTLLENVKANIGA
+230 LAAVKANIET
-243 VENVRCEAR
+243 VESARCEAR
-252 LAEFRADAGKKLDEA
+252 LAEFRTDAGEKLNEA
-267 KYEFQKKKDQ
+267 KYEFQKKKDK
-277 AIDDLGTA
+277 AIADLGDA
-285 YQTLL
+285 YQTLM

-295 LESGKLQIEQQR
+295 LENAKLKIEQQR
-307 KQIEELRAL
+307 QQIEELRAL

-325 NGKAQIA
+325 NGKEQIA
-332 EARAALD
+332 EARATID
-339 DLARQKQA
+339 DLERQKKA
-347 LEDQIAADEAKI
+347 IEDQIAADEAKI
-359 AQMQKKLQE
+359 AQMQKDLQA
-368 DAPYISNE
+368 DAPYISDE

-381 SMEIV
+381 SMEII

-399 PAIDQSIADVNERV
+399 PAIEKSIADVNERV

-425 AAAEA
+425 AAAAA
-430 RVKIAEGEKK
+430 RVKIAEGEAK
-440 LSEAEKGIQD
+440 LEEAEKEIQD

-459 EDYEMAVEDSEAEID
+459 EDYALAVEDAEAEIN

-483 EDEINNVQL
+483 EDEINNVKL
-492 PKWYVLDRTSIASYA
+492 PKWHVLDRTSIQSYA
-507 SYKND
+507 TYKND
-512 AEGISA
+512 AQSIA
-518 VGTVFPII
+518 AIGTVFPII

-556 GYSKSAITAK
+556 GYKKSAITAK

-576 LGSVLGVVL
+576 LGSIVGVVL
-585 GEALLPYVIIRTYKS
+585 GESLLPIVIIRTYRTV
-600 ASYIYLTQ
+600 YMHLTQ
-608 TVIQPHVLNAVI
+608 TVVQPHILNAV
-620 AVLLA
+620 AATVLA

-644 PASLM
+644 PAALM

-660 FIENVDFIW
+660 FVEDIDFIW
-669 LRLNFAQKAACRN
+669 MRLNFAQKAACRN

-714 EMVPEK
+714 EMLPEK
-720 QFDRIFSYQGTV
+720 QFNRVFSYQGTV
-732 GADASLSR
+732 GADTSLSR

-758 YLQTKSTVTYAE
+758 YLQTKSIVTYAE
-770 TDKGETSA
+770 TEKGDTSA

-787 KFGEYVHLREARFP
+787 KLGEYVHLREARFP
-801 HDDVALTDDGIL
+801 HDDVTLTDDGVL

-820 TLGVSAGDMITIK
+820 ALGVSAGDMITIK

-846 AGVVENYLNN
+846 AGVVENYLSS

-868 FDETASLNAALIK
+868 YGETASLNAALIK
-881 VDPSADHTAVA
+881 VDPSADTNAVA
-892 EDLLE
+892 EDLLD
-897 INGVTSVSMNADTQA
+897 INGVTSVSMNATTQA
-912 QVNSMLDNLTIIIVL
+912 QVNSMLGNLNVIIAV
-927 MISAAGLLAFIVLY
+927 MILAAGLLAFIVLY

-987 VLLGFVLHW
+987 MGLGFVLHW

-1005 MVMFGAEMRFTSY
+1005 TVMFGAEMRFTSY
-1018 LFAVL
+1018 LFAIL
-1023 LTLVFAVLV
+1023 LTIVFAVLV
-1032 NALMYFRLKKVDM
+1032 NALMYFRLKKIDM
-1045 IESLKNVE
+1045 IESLKSVE

>member
-9 FRREIKHSFSR
+9 FRREVKHSFSR
-20 FLSILLISTLGVAFF
+20 FLSILLISVLGVAFF

-53 DKDNLADIRIIGT
+53 DSDNLADIRIIGT
-66 LGLTDSDVSTLL
+66 LGMTDNDVATLL
-78 SLDGVQAAEG
+78 SLDGVASAEG
-88 IYTGDFLCETENN
+88 IYTGDFLCETETN
-101 TVVAKVT
+101 TVVAKIT
-108 SLTNQISQVRVKEG
+108 SLTNQISLVKVKEG
-122 RYPEKYNECIA
+122 RFPEKYNECIA
-133 DREFLDASGFGL
+133 DREFLAASGYQI
-145 GDTIRLK
+145 GDTVRLK

-165 DKFTIVGVGETSYY
+165 SEFTIVGVGETSYY
-179 LNSERGTAAIG
+179 LNDERGTAAIG
-190 NGTVDGLLV
+190 DGTADGLLV

-206 AEVYSEIH
+206 AEVYSEVL
-214 VTMMGAAE
+214 VTMIGAADM
-222 LNCFSKDY
+222 NCFSKEYDKV
-230 NTLLENVKANIGA
+230 LSAVKTNIGT
-243 VENVRCEAR
+243 VENARCEAR
-252 LAEFRADAGKKLDEA
+252 LTEFRADAGKKLNEA
-267 KYEFQKKKDQ
+267 KYEFQKKKDK
-277 AIDDLGTA
+277 AISDLGDA
-285 YQTLL
+285 YQTLM

-295 LESGKLQIEQQR
+295 LENAKLKIEQQR
-307 KQIEELRAL
+307 QQIEELRAL

-325 NGKAQIA
+325 SGKAQIA
-332 EARAALD
+332 EARATLN
-339 DLARQKQA
+339 DLERQKKA
-347 LEDQIAADEAKI
+347 IEDQIAADEAKI
-359 AQMQKKLQE
+359 AQMEKELQE

-376 EYYQR
+376 EYYER
-381 SMEIV
+381 SMEII

-399 PAIDQSIADVNERV
+399 PIVEQSINDVNERV
-413 TTAEQFIADYPA
+413 TTAEEFIENYPEA
-425 AAAEA
+425 AAAA
-430 RVKIAEGEKK
+430 RVKIAEGEAK
-440 LSEAEKGIQD
+440 LQDAEKEVQD
-450 GEIALERAK
+450 GEIALQRAK
-459 EDYEMAVEDSEAEID
+459 EDYELASEDTEAEIN

-492 PKWYVLDRTSIASYA
+492 PKWHILDRTSIQSYA
-507 SYKND
+507 TFKND
-512 AEGISA
+512 AQSIA
-518 VGTVFPII
+518 AIGTVFPII

-556 GYSKSAITAK
+556 GYKKSAITAK

-576 LGSVLGVVL
+576 LGSIVGVVL
-585 GEALLPYVIIRTYKS
+585 GETVLPLVIIRTYRTV
-600 ASYIYLTQ
+600 YMHLTQ
-608 TVIQPHVLNAVI
+608 TVVQPHILNAVLATVL
-620 AVLLA
+620 AVLS
-625 LLATVGGA
+625 TVGGA

-639 VLSEN
+639 ALSSN
-644 PASLM
+644 PAALM

-660 FIENVDFIW
+660 FIEDIDFIW

-695 GVAGCMALLLAGFG
+695 GVAGCMALLLSGFG

-720 QFDRIFSYQGTV
+720 QFNRIFSYQGTV
-732 GADASLSR
+732 GADTSLSR

-758 YLQTKSTVTYAE
+758 YLQTKSIVTYAE
-770 TDKGETSA
+770 TEKGDTSA

-787 KFGEYVHLREARFP
+787 KLGEYVALRDAKFP
-801 HDDVALTDDGIL
+801 HDDIALSDDGIL

-820 TLGVSAGDMITIK
+820 TLGVAAGDMITIK

-846 AGVVENYLNN
+846 AGVVENYLNS

-862 NIYKAL
+862 NVYKAL
-868 FDETASLNAALIK
+868 YGETASLNAALIK
-881 VDPSADHTAVA
+881 VDQSADANAVA
-892 EDLLE
+892 EDLLS
-897 INGVTSVSMNADTQA
+897 INGVTSVAMNATAQA
-912 QVNSMLDNLTIIIVL
+912 QVNSMLGNLNVIIAVMIV
-927 MISAAGLLAFIVLY
+927 AAGLLAFIVLY

-987 VLLGFVLHW
+987 ILLGFVLHW
-996 FVMQTVETE
+996 FVMQTVATET
-1005 MVMFGAEMRFTSY
+1005 VMFGAEMRFTSY
-1018 LFAVL
+1018 LFSVL
-1023 LTLVFAVLV
+1023 LTVLFAVLV
-1032 NALMYFRLKKVDM
+1032 NALMFFRLKKVDM
-1045 IESLKNVE
+1045 IESLKSVE

>member
-9 FRREIKHSFSR
+9 FRREVKHSFSR
-20 FLSILLISTLGVAFF
+20 FLSILLISALGVAFF

-53 DKDNLADIRIIGT
+53 DSDNLADIRVIGT
-66 LGLTDSDVSTLL
+66 LGLTDNDVATLL
-78 SLDGVQAAEG
+78 SLEGVQAAEG

-108 SLTNQISQVRVKEG
+108 SMTNQVSLVKVKEG

-133 DREFLDASGFGL
+133 DREFLAASGFQI
-145 GDTIRLK
+145 GDTVRLK
-152 TGTDAKVSDTLAD
+152 TGTEAKVSDTLAD
-165 DKFTIVGVGETSYY
+165 DEFTIVGVGETSYY

-190 NGTVDGLLV
+190 DGTADGLLV

-206 AEVYSEIH
+206 AEVYSEIY
-214 VTMMGAAE
+214 VTMMGAAQM
-222 LNCFSKDY
+222 NCFSKDY
-230 NTLLENVKANIGA
+230 DKVLSAVKTNIET
-243 VENVRCEAR
+243 VENARCEAR
-252 LAEFRADAGKKLDEA
+252 LAEFRADADKKLNEA
-267 KYEFQKKKDQ
+267 KYEFQKKKDD
-277 AIDDLGTA
+277 AINDLGDA

-307 KQIEELRAL
+307 QQIEELRAL

-332 EARAALD
+332 EARATIN
-339 DLARQKQA
+339 DLERQKKA
-347 LEDQIAADEAKI
+347 IEDQIATDEAKI
-359 AQMQKKLQE
+359 AQMQKELQA

-381 SMEIV
+381 SMEII

-399 PAIDQSIADVNERV
+399 PAIEKSIADVNERV
-413 TTAEQFIADYPA
+413 TTAEQFIEDYPA
-425 AAAEA
+425 AAAAA
-430 RVKIAEGEKK
+430 RVKIAEGEAK
-440 LSEAEKGIQD
+440 LEEAEKEIQD

-459 EDYEMAVEDSEAEID
+459 EDYELAAEDTEAEIN

-483 EDEINNVQL
+483 EDEINNVKL
-492 PKWYVLDRTSIASYA
+492 PKWYILDRTSIPSYA
-507 SYKND
+507 TYKND
-512 AEGISA
+512 AQSIAA

-556 GYSKSAITAK
+556 GYKKSAITAK

-576 LGSVLGVVL
+576 LGSIVGVAL
-585 GEALLPYVIIRTYKS
+585 GESLLPIVIIRTYRTV
-600 ASYIYLTQ
+600 YMHLTQ
-608 TVIQPHVLNAVI
+608 TVVQPHILNAV
-620 AVLLA
+620 AATALA

-639 VLSEN
+639 VLSES
-644 PASLM
+644 PAALM

-660 FIENVDFIW
+660 FVEDIDFIW
-669 LRLNFAQKAACRN
+669 MRLNFAQKAACRN

-714 EMVPEK
+714 EMLPEK

-732 GADASLSR
+732 GADTSLSR

-758 YLQTKSTVTYAE
+758 YLQTKSIVTYAE
-770 TDKGETSA
+770 TEKGDTSA

-787 KFGEYVHLREARFP
+787 KLGEYVHLREARFP
-801 HDDVALTDDGIL
+801 HDDVMLSDDGIL

-820 TLGVSAGDMITIK
+820 TLGVSAGDMITMK

-846 AGVVENYLNN
+846 AGVVENYLSS

-868 FDETASLNAALIK
+868 YGETASLNAALIK
-881 VDPSADHTAVA
+881 VDPSADVNAVA
-892 EDLLE
+892 EDLLD
-897 INGVTSVSMNADTQA
+897 INGVTSVSMNATTQA
-912 QVNSMLDNLTIIIVL
+912 QVNSMLGNLNVIIVL
-927 MISAAGLLAFIVLY
+927 MILAAGLLAFIVLY
-941 NLNNINIT
+941 NLNNLNIT

-987 VLLGFVLHW
+987 IGLGFVLHW

-1005 MVMFGAEMRFTSY
+1005 TVMFGAEMRFTSY
-1018 LFAVL
+1018 LFSVL
-1023 LTLVFAVLV
+1023 LTVLFAVLV
-1032 NALMYFRLKKVDM
+1032 NALMYFRLKKIDM
-1045 IESLKNVE
+1045 IESLKSVE

>member
-9 FRREIKHSFSR
+9 FRREVKHSFSR
-20 FLSILLISTLGVAFF
+20 FLSILLISALGVAFF

-53 DKDNLADIRIIGT
+53 DSDNLADIRVIGT
-66 LGLTDSDVSTLL
+66 LGLTDNDVAALL
-78 SLDGVQAAEG
+78 SLEGVQAAEG

-108 SLTNQISQVRVKEG
+108 SMTNQVSLVKVKEG

-133 DREFLDASGFGL
+133 DREFLAASGFQI
-145 GDTIRLK
+145 GDTVRLK
-152 TGTDAKVSDTLAD
+152 TGTEAKISDTLAD
-165 DKFTIVGVGETSYY
+165 DEFTIVGVGETSYY

-190 NGTVDGLLV
+190 DGTADGLLV

-214 VTMMGAAE
+214 VTMTGTAQM
-222 LNCFSKDY
+222 NCFSKAYDKV
-230 NTLLENVKANIGA
+230 LAAVKANIEA
-243 VENVRCEAR
+243 VESARCEAR
-252 LAEFRADAGKKLDEA
+252 LAEFRADADKKLNQA
-267 KYEFQKKKDQ
+267 KYEFQEKKDK
-277 AIDDLGTA
+277 ALSDLGDA

-295 LESGKLQIEQQR
+295 LENGQLQIEQQR
-307 KQIEELRAL
+307 QQIEELRAL

-325 NGKAQIA
+325 NGKEQIA
-332 EARAALD
+332 EARATID
-339 DLARQKQA
+339 DLERQKKA
-347 LEDQIAADEAKI
+347 IEDQIAADEAKI
-359 AQMQKKLQE
+359 AQMQKDLQA
-368 DAPYISNE
+368 DAPYISEE

-381 SMEIV
+381 SMEII

-399 PAIDQSIADVNERV
+399 PAIEKSIADVNERV

-425 AAAEA
+425 AAAAA
-430 RVKIAEGEKK
+430 RVKIAEGEAK
-440 LSEAEKGIQD
+440 LEEAEKEIQD

-459 EDYEMAVEDSEAEID
+459 EDYALAAEDTEAEIN

-483 EDEINNVQL
+483 EDEINNVKL
-492 PKWYVLDRTSIASYA
+492 PKWHVLDRTSIQSYA
-507 SYKND
+507 TYKND
-512 AEGISA
+512 AQSIA
-518 VGTVFPII
+518 AIGTVFPII

-556 GYSKSAITAK
+556 GYKKSAITAK

-576 LGSVLGVVL
+576 LGSVVGVVL
-585 GEALLPYVIIRTYKS
+585 GESLLPILIIRTYRTV
-600 ASYIYLTQ
+600 YMHLTQ
-608 TVIQPHVLNAVI
+608 TVVQPHILNAV
-620 AVLLA
+620 AATVLA

-644 PASLM
+644 PAALM

-660 FIENVDFIW
+660 FVEDIDFIW
-669 LRLNFAQKAACRN
+669 MRLNFAQKAACRN

-714 EMVPEK
+714 EMLPEK
-720 QFDRIFSYQGTV
+720 QFNRVFSYQGTV
-732 GADASLSR
+732 GADTSLSR

-758 YLQTKSTVTYAE
+758 YLQTKSIVTYAE
-770 TDKGETSA
+770 TEKGDTSA

-787 KFGEYVHLREARFP
+787 KLGEYVHLREARFP
-801 HDDVALTDDGIL
+801 HDDVTLTDDGVL

-820 TLGVSAGDMITIK
+820 ALGVSAGDMITIK

-846 AGVVENYLNN
+846 AGVVENYLSS

-868 FDETASLNAALIK
+868 YGETASLNAALIK
-881 VDPSADHTAVA
+881 VDPSADTNAVA
-892 EDLLE
+892 EDLLD
-897 INGVTSVSMNADTQA
+897 INGVTSVSMNATTQA
-912 QVNSMLDNLTIIIVL
+912 QVNSMLGNLNVIIAV
-927 MISAAGLLAFIVLY
+927 MILAAGLLAFIVLY

-987 VLLGFVLHW
+987 MGLGFVLHW

-1005 MVMFGAEMRFTSY
+1005 TVMFGAEMRFTSY
-1018 LFAVL
+1018 LFAIL
-1023 LTLVFAVLV
+1023 LTIVFAVLV
-1032 NALMYFRLKKVDM
+1032 NALMYFRMKKIDM
-1045 IESLKNVE
+1045 IESLKSVE

>member
-9 FRREIKHSFSR
+9 FRREVKHSFSR
-20 FLSILLISTLGVAFF
+20 FLSILLISALGVAFF

-53 DKDNLADIRIIGT
+53 DSDNLADIRVIGT
-66 LGLTDSDVSTLL
+66 LGLTDNDVAALL
-78 SLDGVQAAEG
+78 SLEGVQAAEG

-108 SLTNQISQVRVKEG
+108 SMTNQVSLVKVKEG

-133 DREFLDASGFGL
+133 DREFLAASGFQI
-145 GDTIRLK
+145 GDTVRLK
-152 TGTDAKVSDTLAD
+152 TGTEAKISDTLAD
-165 DKFTIVGVGETSYY
+165 DEFTIVGVGETSYY

-190 NGTVDGLLV
+190 DGTADGLLV

-214 VTMMGAAE
+214 VTMTGTAQM
-222 LNCFSKDY
+222 NCFSKAYDKV
-230 NTLLENVKANIGA
+230 LAAVKANIEA
-243 VENVRCEAR
+243 VESARCEAR
-252 LAEFRADAGKKLDEA
+252 LAEFRADADKKLNQA
-267 KYEFQKKKDQ
+267 KYEFQEKKDK
-277 AIDDLGTA
+277 ALSDLGDA

-295 LESGKLQIEQQR
+295 LENGQLQIEQQR
-307 KQIEELRAL
+307 QQIEELRAL

-325 NGKAQIA
+325 NGKEQIA
-332 EARAALD
+332 EARATID
-339 DLARQKQA
+339 DLERQKKA
-347 LEDQIAADEAKI
+347 IEDQIAADEAKI
-359 AQMQKKLQE
+359 AQMQKDLQA
-368 DAPYISNE
+368 DAPYISDE

-381 SMEIV
+381 SMEII

-399 PAIDQSIADVNERV
+399 PAIEKSIADVNERV

-425 AAAEA
+425 AAAAA
-430 RVKIAEGEKK
+430 RVKIAEGEAK
-440 LSEAEKGIQD
+440 LEEAEKEIQD

-459 EDYEMAVEDSEAEID
+459 EDYALAAEDTEAEIN

-483 EDEINNVQL
+483 EDEINNVKL
-492 PKWYVLDRTSIASYA
+492 PKWHVLDRTSIQSYA
-507 SYKND
+507 TYKND
-512 AEGISA
+512 AQSIA
-518 VGTVFPII
+518 AIGTVFPII

-556 GYSKSAITAK
+556 GYKKSAITAK

-576 LGSVLGVVL
+576 LGSIVGVVL
-585 GEALLPYVIIRTYKS
+585 GESLLPIVIIRTYRTV
-600 ASYIYLTQ
+600 YMHLTQ
-608 TVIQPHVLNAVI
+608 TVVQPHILNAV
-620 AVLLA
+620 AATVLA

-644 PASLM
+644 PAALM

-660 FIENVDFIW
+660 FVEDIDFIW
-669 LRLNFAQKAACRN
+669 MRLNFAQKAACRN

-714 EMVPEK
+714 EMLPEK
-720 QFDRIFSYQGTV
+720 QFNRVFSYQGTV
-732 GADASLSR
+732 GADTSLSR

-758 YLQTKSTVTYAE
+758 YLQTKSIVTYAE
-770 TDKGETSA
+770 TEKGDTSA

-787 KFGEYVHLREARFP
+787 KLGEYVHLREARFP
-801 HDDVALTDDGIL
+801 HDDVALTDDGVL

-820 TLGVSAGDMITIK
+820 ALGVSAGDMITIK

-846 AGVVENYLNN
+846 AGVVENYLSS

-868 FDETASLNAALIK
+868 YGETASLNAALIQ
-881 VDPSADHTAVA
+881 VDPSADTNAVA
-892 EDLLE
+892 EDLLD
-897 INGVTSVSMNADTQA
+897 INGVTSVSMNATTQA
-912 QVNSMLDNLTIIIVL
+912 QVNSMLGNLNVIIAV
-927 MISAAGLLAFIVLY
+927 MILAAGLLAFIVLY

-987 VLLGFVLHW
+987 MGLGFVLHW

-1005 MVMFGAEMRFTSY
+1005 TVMFGVEMRFTSY
-1018 LFAVL
+1018 LFAIL
-1023 LTLVFAVLV
+1023 LTIVFAVLV
-1032 NALMYFRLKKVDM
+1032 NALMYFRMKKIDM
-1045 IESLKNVE
+1045 IESLKSVE

>member
-9 FRREIKHSFSR
+9 FRREVKHSFSR
-20 FLSILLISTLGVAFF
+20 FLSILLISALGVAFF

-53 DKDNLADIRIIGT
+53 DSDNLADIRVIGT
-66 LGLTDSDVSTLL
+66 LGLTDNDVAALL
-78 SLDGVQAAEG
+78 SLEGVQAAEG

-108 SLTNQISQVRVKEG
+108 SMTNQVSLVKVKEG

-133 DREFLDASGFGL
+133 DREFLAASGFQI
-145 GDTIRLK
+145 GDTVRLK
-152 TGTDAKVSDTLAD
+152 TGTEAKISDTLAD
-165 DKFTIVGVGETSYY
+165 DEFTIVGVGETSYY

-190 NGTVDGLLV
+190 DGTADGLLV

-214 VTMMGAAE
+214 VTMTGTAQM
-222 LNCFSKDY
+222 NCFSKEYDKV
-230 NTLLENVKANIGA
+230 LAAVKANIEA
-243 VENVRCEAR
+243 VESARCEAR
-252 LAEFRADAGKKLDEA
+252 LAEFRADADKKLNQA
-267 KYEFQKKKDQ
+267 KYEFQEKKDK
-277 AIDDLGTA
+277 ALSDLGDA

-295 LESGKLQIEQQR
+295 LENGQLQIEQQR
-307 KQIEELRAL
+307 QQIEELRAL

-325 NGKAQIA
+325 NGKEQIA
-332 EARAALD
+332 EARATID
-339 DLARQKQA
+339 DLERQKKA
-347 LEDQIAADEAKI
+347 IEDQIAADEAKI
-359 AQMQKKLQE
+359 AQMQKDLQA
-368 DAPYISNE
+368 DAPYISEE

-381 SMEIV
+381 SMEII

-399 PAIDQSIADVNERV
+399 PAIEKSIADVNERV

-425 AAAEA
+425 AAAAA
-430 RVKIAEGEKK
+430 RVKIAEGEAK
-440 LSEAEKGIQD
+440 LEEAEKEIQD

-459 EDYEMAVEDSEAEID
+459 EDYALAAEDTEAEIN

-483 EDEINNVQL
+483 EDEINNVKL
-492 PKWYVLDRTSIASYA
+492 PKWHVLDRTSIQSYA
-507 SYKND
+507 TYKND
-512 AEGISA
+512 AQSIA
-518 VGTVFPII
+518 AIGTVFPII

-556 GYSKSAITAK
+556 GYKKSAITAK

-576 LGSVLGVVL
+576 LGSIVGVVL
-585 GEALLPYVIIRTYKS
+585 GESLLPIVIIRTYRTV
-600 ASYIYLTQ
+600 YMHLTQ
-608 TVIQPHVLNAVI
+608 TVVQPHILNAV
-620 AVLLA
+620 AATALA

-644 PASLM
+644 PAALM

-660 FIENVDFIW
+660 FVEDIDFIW
-669 LRLNFAQKAACRN
+669 MRLNFAQKAACRN
-682 LFRYKKRLFMTIL
+682 LFRYKKRLFMTIF

-714 EMVPEK
+714 EMLPEK
-720 QFDRIFSYQGTV
+720 QFNRVFSYQGTV

-758 YLQTKSTVTYAE
+758 YLQTKSIVTYAE
-770 TDKGETSA
+770 TEKGDTSA

-787 KFGEYVHLREARFP
+787 KLGEYVHLREARFP
-801 HDDVALTDDGIL
+801 HDDVTLTDDGVL

-820 TLGVSAGDMITIK
+820 ALGVSAGDMITIK

-846 AGVVENYLNN
+846 AGVVENYLSS

-868 FDETASLNAALIK
+868 YGETASLNAALIK
-881 VDPSADHTAVA
+881 VDPSADTNAVA
-892 EDLLE
+892 EDLLD
-897 INGVTSVSMNADTQA
+897 INGVTSVSMNATTQA
-912 QVNSMLDNLTIIIVL
+912 QVNSMLGNLNVIIAV
-927 MISAAGLLAFIVLY
+927 MILAAGLLAFIVLY

-987 VLLGFVLHW
+987 MGLGFVLHW
-996 FVMQTVETE
+996 FVMQTVETKT
-1005 MVMFGAEMRFTSY
+1005 VMFGAEMRFTSY
-1018 LFAVL
+1018 LFAIL
-1023 LTLVFAVLV
+1023 LTIVFAVLV
-1032 NALMYFRLKKVDM
+1032 NALMYFRMKKIDM
-1045 IESLKNVE
+1045 IESLKSVE

>member
-9 FRREIKHSFSR
+9 FRREVKHSFSR
-20 FLSILLISTLGVAFF
+20 FLSILLISALGVAFF

-53 DKDNLADIRIIGT
+53 DSDNLADIRVIGT
-66 LGLTDSDVSTLL
+66 LGLTDNDVAALL
-78 SLDGVQAAEG
+78 SLEGVQAAEG

-108 SLTNQISQVRVKEG
+108 SMTNQVSLVKVKEG

-133 DREFLDASGFGL
+133 DREFLAASGFQI
-145 GDTIRLK
+145 GDTVRLK
-152 TGTDAKVSDTLAD
+152 TGTEAKISDTLAD
-165 DKFTIVGVGETSYY
+165 DEFTIVGVGETSYY

-190 NGTVDGLLV
+190 DGTADGLLV

-214 VTMMGAAE
+214 VTMTGTAQM
-222 LNCFSKDY
+222 NCFSKEYDKV
-230 NTLLENVKANIGA
+230 LAAVKANIET
-243 VENVRCEAR
+243 VESARCEAR
-252 LAEFRADAGKKLDEA
+252 LAEFRADADKKLNQA
-267 KYEFQKKKDQ
+267 KYEFQEKKDK
-277 AIDDLGTA
+277 ALSDLGDA

-295 LESGKLQIEQQR
+295 LENGQLQIEQQR
-307 KQIEELRAL
+307 QQIEELRAL

-325 NGKAQIA
+325 NGKEQIA
-332 EARAALD
+332 EARATID
-339 DLARQKQA
+339 DLERQKKA
-347 LEDQIAADEAKI
+347 IEDQIAADEAKI
-359 AQMQKKLQE
+359 AQMQKDLQA
-368 DAPYISNE
+368 DAPYISDE

-381 SMEIV
+381 SMEII

-399 PAIDQSIADVNERV
+399 PAIEKSIADVNERV

-425 AAAEA
+425 AAAAA
-430 RVKIAEGEKK
+430 RVKIAEGEAK
-440 LSEAEKGIQD
+440 LEEAEKEIQD

-459 EDYEMAVEDSEAEID
+459 EDYALAAEDTEAEIN

-483 EDEINNVQL
+483 EDEINNVKL
-492 PKWYVLDRTSIASYA
+492 PKWHVLDRTSIQSYA
-507 SYKND
+507 TYKND
-512 AEGISA
+512 AQSIA
-518 VGTVFPII
+518 AIGTVFPII

-556 GYSKSAITAK
+556 GYKKSAITAK

-576 LGSVLGVVL
+576 LGSIVGVAL
-585 GEALLPYVIIRTYKS
+585 GESLLPIVIIRTYRTV
-600 ASYIYLTQ
+600 YMHLTQ
-608 TVIQPHVLNAVI
+608 TVVQPHILNAV
-620 AVLLA
+620 AATVLA

-644 PASLM
+644 PAALM

-660 FIENVDFIW
+660 FVEDIDFIW
-669 LRLNFAQKAACRN
+669 MRLNFAQKAACRN

-714 EMVPEK
+714 EMLPEK
-720 QFDRIFSYQGTV
+720 QFNRVFSYQGTV
-732 GADASLSR
+732 GADTSLSR

-758 YLQTKSTVTYAE
+758 YLQTKSIVTYAE
-770 TDKGETSA
+770 TEKGDTSA

-787 KFGEYVHLREARFP
+787 KLGEYVHLREARFP
-801 HDDVALTDDGIL
+801 HDDVALTDDGVL

-820 TLGVSAGDMITIK
+820 ALGVSAGDMITIK

-846 AGVVENYLNN
+846 AGVVENYLSS

-868 FDETASLNAALIK
+868 YGETASLNAALIQ
-881 VDPSADHTAVA
+881 VDPSADTNAVA
-892 EDLLE
+892 EDLLD
-897 INGVTSVSMNADTQA
+897 INGVTSVSMNATTQA
-912 QVNSMLDNLTIIIVL
+912 QVNSMLGNLNVIIAV
-927 MISAAGLLAFIVLY
+927 MILAAGLLAFIVLY

-987 VLLGFVLHW
+987 MGLGFVLHW

-1005 MVMFGAEMRFTSY
+1005 TVMFGAEMRFTSY
-1018 LFAVL
+1018 LFAIL
-1023 LTLVFAVLV
+1023 LTIVFAVLV
-1032 NALMYFRLKKVDM
+1032 NALMYFRMKKIDM
-1045 IESLKNVE
+1045 IESLKSVE

>member
-9 FRREIKHSFSR
+9 FRREVKHSFSR
-20 FLSILLISTLGVAFF
+20 FLSILLISALGVAFF

-53 DKDNLADIRIIGT
+53 DSDNLADIRVIGT
-66 LGLTDSDVSTLL
+66 LGLTDNDVAALL
-78 SLDGVQAAEG
+78 SLEGVQAAEG

-108 SLTNQISQVRVKEG
+108 SMTNQVSLVKVKEG

-133 DREFLDASGFGL
+133 DREFLAASGFQI
-145 GDTIRLK
+145 GDTVRLK
-152 TGTDAKVSDTLAD
+152 TGTEAKISDTLAD
-165 DKFTIVGVGETSYY
+165 DEFTIVGVGETSYY

-190 NGTVDGLLV
+190 DGTADGLLV

-214 VTMMGAAE
+214 VTMTGTAQM
-222 LNCFSKDY
+222 NCFSKEYDKV
-230 NTLLENVKANIGA
+230 LAAVKANIET
-243 VENVRCEAR
+243 VESARCEAR
-252 LAEFRADAGKKLDEA
+252 LAEFRADADKKLNQA
-267 KYEFQKKKDQ
+267 KYEFQEKKDK
-277 AIDDLGTA
+277 ALSDLGDA

-295 LESGKLQIEQQR
+295 LENGQLQIEQQR
-307 KQIEELRAL
+307 QQIEELRAL

-325 NGKAQIA
+325 NGKEQIA
-332 EARAALD
+332 EARATID
-339 DLARQKQA
+339 DLERQKKA
-347 LEDQIAADEAKI
+347 IEDQIAADEAKI
-359 AQMQKKLQE
+359 AQMQKDLQA
-368 DAPYISNE
+368 DAPYISDE

-381 SMEIV
+381 SMEII

-399 PAIDQSIADVNERV
+399 PAIEKSIADVNERV

-425 AAAEA
+425 AAAAA
-430 RVKIAEGEKK
+430 RVKIAEGEAK
-440 LSEAEKGIQD
+440 LEEAEKEIQD

-459 EDYEMAVEDSEAEID
+459 EDYALAAEDTEAEIN

-483 EDEINNVQL
+483 EDEINNVKL
-492 PKWYVLDRTSIASYA
+492 PKWHVLDRTSIQSYA
-507 SYKND
+507 TYKND
-512 AEGISA
+512 AQSIA
-518 VGTVFPII
+518 AIGTVFPII

-556 GYSKSAITAK
+556 GYKKSAITAK

-576 LGSVLGVVL
+576 LGSIVGVVL
-585 GEALLPYVIIRTYKS
+585 GESLLPIVIIRTYRTV
-600 ASYIYLTQ
+600 YMHLTQ
-608 TVIQPHVLNAVI
+608 TVVQPHILNAV
-620 AVLLA
+620 AATVLA

-644 PASLM
+644 PAALM

-660 FIENVDFIW
+660 FVEDIDFIW
-669 LRLNFAQKAACRN
+669 MRLNFAQKAACRN

-714 EMVPEK
+714 EMLPEK
-720 QFDRIFSYQGTV
+720 QFNRVFSYQGTV
-732 GADASLSR
+732 GADTSLSR

-758 YLQTKSTVTYAE
+758 YLQTKSIVTYAE
-770 TDKGETSA
+770 TEKGDTSA

-787 KFGEYVHLREARFP
+787 KLGEYVHLREARFP
-801 HDDVALTDDGIL
+801 HDDVTLTDDGVL

-820 TLGVSAGDMITIK
+820 ALGVSAGDMITIK

-846 AGVVENYLNN
+846 AGVVENYLSS

-868 FDETASLNAALIK
+868 YGETASLNAALIQ
-881 VDPSADHTAVA
+881 VDPSADTNAVA
-892 EDLLE
+892 EDLLD
-897 INGVTSVSMNADTQA
+897 INGVTSVSMNATTQA
-912 QVNSMLDNLTIIIVL
+912 QVNSMLGNLNVIIAV
-927 MISAAGLLAFIVLY
+927 MILAAGLLAFIVLY

-987 VLLGFVLHW
+987 MGLGFVLHW

-1005 MVMFGAEMRFTSY
+1005 TVMFGAEMRFTSY
-1018 LFAVL
+1018 LFAIL
-1023 LTLVFAVLV
+1023 LTIVFAVLV
-1032 NALMYFRLKKVDM
+1032 NALMYFRMKKIDM
-1045 IESLKNVE
+1045 IESLKSVE

>member
-9 FRREIKHSFSR
+9 FRREVKHSFSR
-20 FLSILLISTLGVAFF
+20 FLSILLISALGVAFF
-35 AGIRSASP
+35 SGIRSASP

-53 DKDNLADIRIIGT
+53 DSDNLADIRVIGT
-66 LGLTDSDVSTLL
+66 LGLTDNDVAALL
-78 SLDGVQAAEG
+78 SLEGVQSAEG

-108 SLTNQISQVRVKEG
+108 SMTNQVSLVKVKEG

-133 DREFLDASGFGL
+133 DREFLAASGFQI
-145 GDTIRLK
+145 GDTVRLK
-152 TGTDAKVSDTLAD
+152 TGTEAKISDTLAD
-165 DKFTIVGVGETSYY
+165 DEFTIVGVGETSYY

-190 NGTVDGLLV
+190 DGTADGLLV

-214 VTMMGAAE
+214 VTMTGTAQM
-222 LNCFSKDY
+222 NCFSKEYDKV
-230 NTLLENVKANIGA
+230 LAAVKANIEA
-243 VENVRCEAR
+243 VESARCEAR
-252 LAEFRADAGKKLDEA
+252 LAEFRADADKKLNQA
-267 KYEFQKKKDQ
+267 KYEFQEKKDK
-277 AIDDLGTA
+277 ALSDLGDA

-295 LESGKLQIEQQR
+295 LENGQLQIEQQR
-307 KQIEELRAL
+307 QQIEELRAL

-325 NGKAQIA
+325 NGKEQIA
-332 EARAALD
+332 EARATID
-339 DLARQKQA
+339 DLERQKKA
-347 LEDQIAADEAKI
+347 IEDQIAADEAKI
-359 AQMQKKLQE
+359 AQMQKDLQA
-368 DAPYISNE
+368 DAPYISEE

-381 SMEIV
+381 SMEII

-399 PAIDQSIADVNERV
+399 PAIEKSIADVNERV

-425 AAAEA
+425 AAAAA
-430 RVKIAEGEKK
+430 RVKIAEGEAK
-440 LSEAEKGIQD
+440 LEEAEKEIQD

-459 EDYEMAVEDSEAEID
+459 EDYALAAEDTEAEIN

-483 EDEINNVQL
+483 EDEINNVKL
-492 PKWYVLDRTSIASYA
+492 PKWHVLDRTSIQSYA
-507 SYKND
+507 TYKND
-512 AEGISA
+512 AQSIA
-518 VGTVFPII
+518 AIGTVFPII

-556 GYSKSAITAK
+556 GYKKSAITAK

-576 LGSVLGVVL
+576 LGSIVGVVL
-585 GEALLPYVIIRTYKS
+585 GESLLPIVIIRTYRTV
-600 ASYIYLTQ
+600 YMHLTQ
-608 TVIQPHVLNAVI
+608 TVVQPHILNAV
-620 AVLLA
+620 AATVLA

-644 PASLM
+644 PAALM

-660 FIENVDFIW
+660 FVEDIDFIW
-669 LRLNFAQKAACRN
+669 MRLNFAQKAACRN

-714 EMVPEK
+714 EMLPEK
-720 QFDRIFSYQGTV
+720 QFNRVFSYQGTV
-732 GADASLSR
+732 GADTSLSR

-758 YLQTKSTVTYAE
+758 YLQTKSIVTYAE
-770 TDKGETSA
+770 TEKGDTSA

-787 KFGEYVHLREARFP
+787 KLGEYVHLREARFP
-801 HDDVALTDDGIL
+801 HDDVTLTDDGVL

-820 TLGVSAGDMITIK
+820 ALGVSAGDMITIK

-846 AGVVENYLNN
+846 AGVVENYLSS

-868 FDETASLNAALIK
+868 YGETASLNAALIK
-881 VDPSADHTAVA
+881 VDPSADTNAVA
-892 EDLLE
+892 EDLLD
-897 INGVTSVSMNADTQA
+897 INGVTSVSMNATTQA
-912 QVNSMLDNLTIIIVL
+912 QVNSMLGNLNVIIAV
-927 MISAAGLLAFIVLY
+927 MILAAGLLAFIVLY

-987 VLLGFVLHW
+987 MGLGFVLHW

-1005 MVMFGAEMRFTSY
+1005 TVMFGAEMRFTSY
-1018 LFAVL
+1018 LFAIL
-1023 LTLVFAVLV
+1023 LTIVFAVLV
-1032 NALMYFRLKKVDM
+1032 NALMYFRMKKIDM
-1045 IESLKNVE
+1045 IESLKSVE

>member
-9 FRREIKHSFSR
+9 FRREVKHSFSR
-20 FLSILLISTLGVAFF
+20 FLSILLISALGVAFF

-53 DKDNLADIRIIGT
+53 DSDNLADIRVIGT
-66 LGLTDSDVSTLL
+66 LGLTDNDVAALL
-78 SLDGVQAAEG
+78 SLEGVQAAEG

-108 SLTNQISQVRVKEG
+108 SMTNQVSLVKVKEG

-133 DREFLDASGFGL
+133 DREFLAASGFQI
-145 GDTIRLK
+145 GDTVRLK
-152 TGTDAKVSDTLAD
+152 TGTEAKISDTLAD
-165 DKFTIVGVGETSYY
+165 DEFTIVGVGETSYY

-190 NGTVDGLLV
+190 DGTADGLLV

-214 VTMMGAAE
+214 VTMTGAAQM
-222 LNCFSKDY
+222 NCFSKEYDKV
-230 NTLLENVKANIGA
+230 LAAVKANIET
-243 VENVRCEAR
+243 VESARCEAR
-252 LAEFRADAGKKLDEA
+252 LAEFRTDAGEKLNEA
-267 KYEFQKKKDQ
+267 KYEFQKKKDK
-277 AIDDLGTA
+277 AIADLGDA
-285 YQTLL
+285 YQTLM

-295 LESGKLQIEQQR
+295 LENAKLKIEQQR
-307 KQIEELRAL
+307 QQIEELRAL

-325 NGKAQIA
+325 NGKEQIA
-332 EARAALD
+332 EARATID
-339 DLARQKQA
+339 DLERQKKA
-347 LEDQIAADEAKI
+347 IEDQIAADEAKI
-359 AQMQKKLQE
+359 AQMQKDLQA
-368 DAPYISNE
+368 DAPYISDE

-381 SMEIV
+381 SMEII

-399 PAIDQSIADVNERV
+399 PAIEKSIADVNERV

-425 AAAEA
+425 AAAAA
-430 RVKIAEGEKK
+430 RVKIAEGEAK
-440 LSEAEKGIQD
+440 LEEAEKEIQD

-459 EDYEMAVEDSEAEID
+459 EDYALAVEDAEAEIN

-483 EDEINNVQL
+483 EDEINNVKL
-492 PKWYVLDRTSIASYA
+492 PKWHVLDRTSIQSYA
-507 SYKND
+507 TYKND
-512 AEGISA
+512 AQSIA
-518 VGTVFPII
+518 AIGTVFPII

-556 GYSKSAITAK
+556 GYKKSAITAK

-576 LGSVLGVVL
+576 LGSIVGVVL
-585 GEALLPYVIIRTYKS
+585 GESLLPILIIRTYRTV
-600 ASYIYLTQ
+600 YMHLTQ
-608 TVIQPHVLNAVI
+608 TVVQPHILNAV
-620 AVLLA
+620 AATVLA

-644 PASLM
+644 PAALM

-660 FIENVDFIW
+660 FVEDIDFIW
-669 LRLNFAQKAACRN
+669 MRLNFAQKAACRN

-714 EMVPEK
+714 EMLPEK
-720 QFDRIFSYQGTV
+720 QFNRVFSYQGTV

-758 YLQTKSTVTYAE
+758 YLQTKSIVTYAE
-770 TDKGETSA
+770 TEKGDTSA

-787 KFGEYVHLREARFP
+787 KLGEYVHLREARFP
-801 HDDVALTDDGIL
+801 HDDVTLTDDGIL

-820 TLGVSAGDMITIK
+820 ALGVSAGDMITIK

-846 AGVVENYLNN
+846 AGVVENYLSS

-868 FDETASLNAALIK
+868 YGETASLNAALIK
-881 VDPSADHTAVA
+881 VDPSADTNAVA
-892 EDLLE
+892 EDLLD
-897 INGVTSVSMNADTQA
+897 INGVTSVSMNATTQA
-912 QVNSMLDNLTIIIVL
+912 QVNSMLGNLNVIIAV
-927 MISAAGLLAFIVLY
+927 MILAAGLLAFIVLY

-987 VLLGFVLHW
+987 MGLGFVLHW

-1005 MVMFGAEMRFTSY
+1005 TVMFGAEMRFTSY
-1018 LFAVL
+1018 LFAIL
-1023 LTLVFAVLV
+1023 LTIVFAVLV
-1032 NALMYFRLKKVDM
+1032 NALMYFRMKKIDM
-1045 IESLKNVE
+1045 IESLKSVE

>member
-9 FRREIKHSFSR
+9 FRREVKHSFSR
-20 FLSILLISTLGVAFF
+20 FLSILLISALGVAFF

-53 DKDNLADIRIIGT
+53 DSDNLADIRVIGT
-66 LGLTDSDVSTLL
+66 LGLTDNDVAALL
-78 SLDGVQAAEG
+78 SLEGVQAAEG

-108 SLTNQISQVRVKEG
+108 SMTNQVSLVKVKEG

-133 DREFLDASGFGL
+133 DREFLAASGFQI
-145 GDTIRLK
+145 GDTVRLK
-152 TGTDAKVSDTLAD
+152 TGTEAKISDTLAD
-165 DKFTIVGVGETSYY
+165 DEFTIVGVGETSYY

-190 NGTVDGLLV
+190 DGTADGLLV

-214 VTMMGAAE
+214 VTMTGTAQM
-222 LNCFSKDY
+222 NCFSKAYDKV
-230 NTLLENVKANIGA
+230 LAAVKANIEA
-243 VENVRCEAR
+243 VESARCEAR
-252 LAEFRADAGKKLDEA
+252 LAEFRADADKKLNQA
-267 KYEFQKKKDQ
+267 KYEFQEKKDK
-277 AIDDLGTA
+277 ALSDLGDA

-295 LESGKLQIEQQR
+295 LENGQLQIEQQR
-307 KQIEELRAL
+307 QQIEELRAL

-325 NGKAQIA
+325 NGKEQIA
-332 EARAALD
+332 EARATID
-339 DLARQKQA
+339 DLERQKKA
-347 LEDQIAADEAKI
+347 IEDQIAADEAKI
-359 AQMQKKLQE
+359 AQMQKDLQA
-368 DAPYISNE
+368 DAPYISEE

-381 SMEIV
+381 SMEII

-399 PAIDQSIADVNERV
+399 PAIEKSIADVNERV

-425 AAAEA
+425 AAAAA
-430 RVKIAEGEKK
+430 RVKIAEGEAK
-440 LSEAEKGIQD
+440 LEEAEKEIQD

-459 EDYEMAVEDSEAEID
+459 EDYALAAEDTEAEIN

-483 EDEINNVQL
+483 EDEINNVKL
-492 PKWYVLDRTSIASYA
+492 PKWHVLDRTSIQSYA
-507 SYKND
+507 TYKND
-512 AEGISA
+512 AQSIA
-518 VGTVFPII
+518 AIGTVFPII

-556 GYSKSAITAK
+556 GYKKSAITAK

-576 LGSVLGVVL
+576 LGSIVGVVL
-585 GEALLPYVIIRTYKS
+585 GESLLPILIIRTYRTV
-600 ASYIYLTQ
+600 YMHLTQ
-608 TVIQPHVLNAVI
+608 TVVQPHILNAV
-620 AVLLA
+620 AATVLA

-644 PASLM
+644 PAALM

-660 FIENVDFIW
+660 FVEDIDFIW
-669 LRLNFAQKAACRN
+669 MRLNFAQKAACRN

-714 EMVPEK
+714 EMLPEK
-720 QFDRIFSYQGTV
+720 QFNRVFSYQGTV

-758 YLQTKSTVTYAE
+758 YLQTKSIVTYAE
-770 TDKGETSA
+770 TEKGDTSA

-787 KFGEYVHLREARFP
+787 KLGEYVHLREARFP
-801 HDDVALTDDGIL
+801 HDDVALTDDGVL

-820 TLGVSAGDMITIK
+820 ALGVSAGDMITIK

-846 AGVVENYLNN
+846 AGVVENYLSS

-868 FDETASLNAALIK
+868 YGETASLNAALIK
-881 VDPSADHTAVA
+881 VDPSADTNAVA
-892 EDLLE
+892 EDLLD
-897 INGVTSVSMNADTQA
+897 INGVTSVSMNATTQA
-912 QVNSMLDNLTIIIVL
+912 QVNSMLGNLNVIIAV
-927 MISAAGLLAFIVLY
+927 MILAAGLLAFIVLY

-987 VLLGFVLHW
+987 MGLGFVLHW

-1005 MVMFGAEMRFTSY
+1005 TVMFGAEMRFTSY
-1018 LFAVL
+1018 LFAIL
-1023 LTLVFAVLV
+1023 LTIVFAVLV
-1032 NALMYFRLKKVDM
+1032 NALMYFRMKKIDM
-1045 IESLKNVE
+1045 IESLKSVE

>member
-9 FRREIKHSFSR
+9 FRREVKHSFSR
-20 FLSILLISTLGVAFF
+20 FLSILLISALGVAFF

-53 DKDNLADIRIIGT
+53 DSDNLADIRVIGT
-66 LGLTDSDVSTLL
+66 LGLTDNDVAALL
-78 SLDGVQAAEG
+78 SLEGVQAAEG

-108 SLTNQISQVRVKEG
+108 SMTNQVSLVKVKEG

-133 DREFLDASGFGL
+133 DREFLAASGFQI
-145 GDTIRLK
+145 GDTVRLK
-152 TGTDAKVSDTLAD
+152 TGTEAKISDTLAD
-165 DKFTIVGVGETSYY
+165 DEFTIVGVGETSYY

-190 NGTVDGLLV
+190 DGTADGLLV

-214 VTMMGAAE
+214 VTMTGTAQM
-222 LNCFSKDY
+222 NCFSKAYDKV
-230 NTLLENVKANIGA
+230 LAAVKANIET
-243 VENVRCEAR
+243 VESARCEAR
-252 LAEFRADAGKKLDEA
+252 LAEFRADADKKLNQA
-267 KYEFQKKKDQ
+267 KYEFQEKKDK
-277 AIDDLGTA
+277 ALSDLGDA

-295 LESGKLQIEQQR
+295 LENGQLQIEQQR
-307 KQIEELRAL
+307 QQIEELRAL

-325 NGKAQIA
+325 NGKEQIA
-332 EARAALD
+332 EARATID
-339 DLARQKQA
+339 DLERQKKA
-347 LEDQIAADEAKI
+347 IEDQIAADEAKI
-359 AQMQKKLQE
+359 AQMQKDLQA
-368 DAPYISNE
+368 DAPYISDE

-381 SMEIV
+381 SMEII

-399 PAIDQSIADVNERV
+399 PAIEKSIADVNERV

-425 AAAEA
+425 AAAAA
-430 RVKIAEGEKK
+430 RVKIAEGEAK
-440 LSEAEKGIQD
+440 LEEAEKEIQD

-459 EDYEMAVEDSEAEID
+459 EDYALAAEDTEAEIN

-483 EDEINNVQL
+483 EDEINNVKL
-492 PKWYVLDRTSIASYA
+492 PKWHVLDRTSIQSYA
-507 SYKND
+507 TYKND
-512 AEGISA
+512 AQSIA
-518 VGTVFPII
+518 AIGTVFPII

-556 GYSKSAITAK
+556 GYKKSAITAK

-576 LGSVLGVVL
+576 LGSVVGVVL
-585 GEALLPYVIIRTYKS
+585 GESLLPILIIRTYRTV
-600 ASYIYLTQ
+600 YMHLTQ
-608 TVIQPHVLNAVI
+608 TVVQPHILNAV
-620 AVLLA
+620 AATVLA

-644 PASLM
+644 PAALM

-660 FIENVDFIW
+660 FVEDIDFIW
-669 LRLNFAQKAACRN
+669 MRLNFAQKAACRN

-714 EMVPEK
+714 EMLPEK
-720 QFDRIFSYQGTV
+720 QFNRVFSYQGTV
-732 GADASLSR
+732 GADTSLSR

-758 YLQTKSTVTYAE
+758 YLQTKSIVTYAE
-770 TDKGETSA
+770 TEKGDTSA

-787 KFGEYVHLREARFP
+787 KLGEYVHLREARFP
-801 HDDVALTDDGIL
+801 HDDVTLTDDGVL

-820 TLGVSAGDMITIK
+820 ALGVSAGDMITIK

-846 AGVVENYLNN
+846 AGVVENYLSS

-868 FDETASLNAALIK
+868 YGETASLNAALIK
-881 VDPSADHTAVA
+881 VDPSADTNAVA
-892 EDLLE
+892 EDLLD
-897 INGVTSVSMNADTQA
+897 INGVTSVSMNATTQA
-912 QVNSMLDNLTIIIVL
+912 QVNSMLGNLNVIIAV
-927 MISAAGLLAFIVLY
+927 MILAAGLLAFIVLY

-987 VLLGFVLHW
+987 MGLGFVLHW

-1005 MVMFGAEMRFTSY
+1005 TVMFGAEMRFTSY
-1018 LFAVL
+1018 LFAIL
-1023 LTLVFAVLV
+1023 LTIVFAVLV
-1032 NALMYFRLKKVDM
+1032 NALMYFRMKKIDM
-1045 IESLKNVE
+1045 IESLKSVE

>member
-9 FRREIKHSFSR
+9 FRREVKHSFSR
-20 FLSILLISTLGVAFF
+20 FLSILLISALGVAFF

-43 AMLASADATF
+43 AMLASAAATF
-53 DKDNLADIRIIGT
+53 DSDNLADIRVIGT
-66 LGLTDSDVSTLL
+66 LGLTDNDVAALL
-78 SLDGVQAAEG
+78 SLEGVQAAEG

-108 SLTNQISQVRVKEG
+108 SMTNQVSLVKVKEG

-133 DREFLDASGFGL
+133 DREFLAASGFQI
-145 GDTIRLK
+145 GDTVRLK
-152 TGTDAKVSDTLAD
+152 TGTEAKISDTLAD
-165 DKFTIVGVGETSYY
+165 DEFTIVGVGETSYY

-190 NGTVDGLLV
+190 DGTADGLLV

-214 VTMMGAAE
+214 VTMTGTAQM
-222 LNCFSKDY
+222 NCFSKEYDKV
-230 NTLLENVKANIGA
+230 LAAVKANIEA
-243 VENVRCEAR
+243 VESARCEAR
-252 LAEFRADAGKKLDEA
+252 LAEFRTDAGEKLNEA
-267 KYEFQKKKDQ
+267 KYEFQKKKDK
-277 AIDDLGTA
+277 AIADLGDA
-285 YQTLL
+285 YQTLM

-295 LESGKLQIEQQR
+295 LENAKLKIEQQR
-307 KQIEELRAL
+307 QQIEELRAL

-325 NGKAQIA
+325 NGKEQIV
-332 EARAALD
+332 EARATID
-339 DLARQKQA
+339 DLERQKKA
-347 LEDQIAADEAKI
+347 IEDQIAADEAKI
-359 AQMQKKLQE
+359 AQMQKDLQA
-368 DAPYISNE
+368 DAPYISDE

-381 SMEIV
+381 SMEII

-399 PAIDQSIADVNERV
+399 PAIEKSIADVNERV

-425 AAAEA
+425 AAAAA
-430 RVKIAEGEKK
+430 RVKIAEGEAK
-440 LSEAEKGIQD
+440 LEEAEKEIQD

-459 EDYEMAVEDSEAEID
+459 EDYALAVEDAEAEIN

-483 EDEINNVQL
+483 EDEINNVKL
-492 PKWYVLDRTSIASYA
+492 PKWHVLDRTSIQSYA
-507 SYKND
+507 TYKND
-512 AEGISA
+512 AQSIA
-518 VGTVFPII
+518 AIGTVFPII

-556 GYSKSAITAK
+556 GYKKSAITAK

-576 LGSVLGVVL
+576 LGSIVGVVL
-585 GEALLPYVIIRTYKS
+585 GESLLPIVIIRTYRTV
-600 ASYIYLTQ
+600 YMHLTQ
-608 TVIQPHVLNAVI
+608 TVVQPHILNAV
-620 AVLLA
+620 AATVLA

-644 PASLM
+644 PAALM

-660 FIENVDFIW
+660 FVEDFDCFW
-669 LRLNFAQKAACRN
+669 MRLNFAQKAACRN
-682 LFRYKKRLFMTIL
+682 LFRYKKRLFMTIF

-714 EMVPEK
+714 EMLPEK
-720 QFDRIFSYQGTV
+720 QFNRVFSYQGTV
-732 GADASLSR
+732 GADTSLSR

-758 YLQTKSTVTYAE
+758 YLQTKSIVTYAE
-770 TDKGETSA
+770 TEKGDTSA

-787 KFGEYVHLREARFP
+787 KLGEYVHLREARFP
-801 HDDVALTDDGIL
+801 HDDVTLTDDGVL

-820 TLGVSAGDMITIK
+820 ALGVSAGDMITIK

-846 AGVVENYLNN
+846 AGVVENYLSS

-868 FDETASLNAALIK
+868 YGETASLNAALIK
-881 VDPSADHTAVA
+881 VDPSADTNAVA
-892 EDLLE
+892 EDLLD
-897 INGVTSVSMNADTQA
+897 INGVTSVSMNATTQA
-912 QVNSMLDNLTIIIVL
+912 QVNSMLGNLNVIIAV
-927 MISAAGLLAFIVLY
+927 MILAAGLLAFIVLY

-987 VLLGFVLHW
+987 MGLGFVLHW

-1005 MVMFGAEMRFTSY
+1005 TVMFGAEMRFTSY
-1018 LFAVL
+1018 LFSVL
-1023 LTLVFAVLV
+1023 LTITFAVLV
-1032 NALMYFRLKKVDM
+1032 NALMYFRMKKIDM
-1045 IESLKNVE
+1045 IESLKSVE

>member
-9 FRREIKHSFSR
+9 FRREVKHSFSR
-20 FLSILLISTLGVAFF
+20 FLSILLISALGVAFF

-53 DKDNLADIRIIGT
+53 DSDNLADIRVIGT
-66 LGLTDSDVSTLL
+66 LGLTDNDVATLL
-78 SLDGVQAAEG
+78 SLEGVQAAEG

-108 SLTNQISQVRVKEG
+108 SMTNQVSLVKVKEG

-133 DREFLDASGFGL
+133 DREFLAASGFQI
-145 GDTIRLK
+145 GDTVHLK
-152 TGTDAKVSDTLAD
+152 TGTEAKVSDTLAD
-165 DKFTIVGVGETSYY
+165 DEFTIVGVGETSYY

-190 NGTVDGLLV
+190 DGTADGLLV

-214 VTMMGAAE
+214 VTMMGAAQM
-222 LNCFSKDY
+222 NCFSKDY
-230 NTLLENVKANIGA
+230 DKVLSAVKTNIET
-243 VENVRCEAR
+243 VENARCEAR
-252 LAEFRADAGKKLDEA
+252 LAEFRADADKKLNEA
-267 KYEFQKKKDQ
+267 KYEFQKKKDD
-277 AIDDLGTA
+277 AINDLGDA

-307 KQIEELRAL
+307 QQIEELRAL

-332 EARAALD
+332 EARATID
-339 DLARQKQA
+339 DLERQKKA
-347 LEDQIAADEAKI
+347 IEDQIATDEAKI
-359 AQMQKKLQE
+359 AQMQKELQE
-368 DAPYISNE
+368 DAPYISDE

-381 SMEIV
+381 SMEII

-399 PAIDQSIADVNERV
+399 PAIEKSIADVNERV
-413 TTAEQFIADYPA
+413 TTAEQFIEDYPA
-425 AAAEA
+425 AAAAA
-430 RVKIAEGEKK
+430 RVKIAEGEAK
-440 LSEAEKGIQD
+440 LEEAEKEIQD

-459 EDYEMAVEDSEAEID
+459 EDYELAAEDTEAEIN

-483 EDEINNVQL
+483 EDEINNVKL
-492 PKWYVLDRTSIASYA
+492 PKWYILDRTSIPSYA
-507 SYKND
+507 TYKND
-512 AEGISA
+512 AQSIAA

-556 GYSKSAITAK
+556 GYKKSAITAK

-576 LGSVLGVVL
+576 LGSIVGVAL
-585 GEALLPYVIIRTYKS
+585 GESLLPIVIIRTYRTV
-600 ASYIYLTQ
+600 YMHLTQ
-608 TVIQPHVLNAVI
+608 TVVQPHILNAV
-620 AVLLA
+620 AATVLA

-639 VLSEN
+639 VLSES
-644 PASLM
+644 PAALM

-660 FIENVDFIW
+660 FVEDIDFIW
-669 LRLNFAQKAACRN
+669 MRLNFAQKAACRN

-714 EMVPEK
+714 EMLPEK

-732 GADASLSR
+732 GADTSLSR

-758 YLQTKSTVTYAE
+758 YLQTKSIVTYAE
-770 TDKGETSA
+770 TEKGDTSA

-787 KFGEYVHLREARFP
+787 KLGEYVHLREARFP
-801 HDDVALTDDGIL
+801 HDDVMLSDDGIL

-846 AGVVENYLNN
+846 AGVVENYLSS

-868 FDETASLNAALIK
+868 YGETASLNAALIK
-881 VDPSADHTAVA
+881 VDPSADVNAVA
-892 EDLLE
+892 EDLLD
-897 INGVTSVSMNADTQA
+897 INGVTSVSMNATTQA
-912 QVNSMLDNLTIIIVL
+912 QVNSMLGNLNVIIVL
-927 MISAAGLLAFIVLY
+927 MILAAGLLAFIVLY

-975 NVILTLFGTVLG
+975 NVILTLFGTILG
-987 VLLGFVLHW
+987 IGLGFVLHW

-1005 MVMFGAEMRFTSY
+1005 TVMFGAEMRFTSY
-1018 LFAVL
+1018 LFSVL
-1023 LTLVFAVLV
+1023 LTVLFAVLV
-1032 NALMYFRLKKVDM
+1032 NALMYFRLKKIDM
-1045 IESLKNVE
+1045 IESLKSVE

>member
-9 FRREIKHSFSR
+9 FRREVKHSFSR
-20 FLSILLISTLGVAFF
+20 FLSILLISALGVAFF

-43 AMLASADATF
+43 AMLTSADATF
-53 DKDNLADIRIIGT
+53 DSDNLADIRVIGT
-66 LGLTDSDVSTLL
+66 LGLTDNDVATLL
-78 SLDGVQAAEG
+78 SLEGVQAAEG

-108 SLTNQISQVRVKEG
+108 SMTNQVSLVKVKEG

-133 DREFLDASGFGL
+133 DREFLAASGFQI
-145 GDTIRLK
+145 GDTVRLK
-152 TGTDAKVSDTLAD
+152 TGTEAKVSDTLAD
-165 DKFTIVGVGETSYY
+165 DEFTIVGVGETSYY

-190 NGTVDGLLV
+190 DGTADGLLV

-206 AEVYSEIH
+206 AEVYSEIY
-214 VTMMGAAE
+214 VTMMGAAQM
-222 LNCFSKDY
+222 NCFSKDY
-230 NTLLENVKANIGA
+230 DKVLSAVKTNIET
-243 VENVRCEAR
+243 VENARCEAR
-252 LAEFRADAGKKLDEA
+252 LAEFRADADKKLNEA
-267 KYEFQKKKDQ
+267 KYEFQKKKDD
-277 AIDDLGTA
+277 AINDLGDA

-307 KQIEELRAL
+307 QQIEELRAL

-332 EARAALD
+332 EARATIN
-339 DLARQKQA
+339 DLERQKKA
-347 LEDQIAADEAKI
+347 IEDQIATDEAKI
-359 AQMQKKLQE
+359 AQMQKELQA

-381 SMEIV
+381 SMEII

-399 PAIDQSIADVNERV
+399 PAIEKSIADVNERV
-413 TTAEQFIADYPA
+413 TTAEQFIEDYPA
-425 AAAEA
+425 AAAAA
-430 RVKIAEGEKK
+430 RVKIAEGEAK
-440 LSEAEKGIQD
+440 LEEAEKEIQD

-459 EDYEMAVEDSEAEID
+459 EDYELAAEDTEAEIN

-483 EDEINNVQL
+483 EDEINNVKL
-492 PKWYVLDRTSIASYA
+492 PKWYILDRTSIPSYA
-507 SYKND
+507 TYKND
-512 AEGISA
+512 AQSIAA

-556 GYSKSAITAK
+556 GYKKSAITAK

-576 LGSVLGVVL
+576 LGSIVGVAL
-585 GEALLPYVIIRTYKS
+585 GESLLPIVIIRTYRTV
-600 ASYIYLTQ
+600 YMHLTQ
-608 TVIQPHVLNAVI
+608 TVVQPHILNAV
-620 AVLLA
+620 AATALA

-639 VLSEN
+639 VLSES
-644 PASLM
+644 PAALM

-660 FIENVDFIW
+660 FVEDIDFIW
-669 LRLNFAQKAACRN
+669 MRLNFAQKAACRN

-714 EMVPEK
+714 EMLPEK

-732 GADASLSR
+732 GADTSLSR

-758 YLQTKSTVTYAE
+758 YLQTKSIVTYAE
-770 TDKGETSA
+770 TEKGDTSA

-787 KFGEYVHLREARFP
+787 KLGEYVHLREARFP
-801 HDDVALTDDGIL
+801 HDDVMLSDDGIL

-820 TLGVSAGDMITIK
+820 TLGVSAGDMITMK

-846 AGVVENYLNN
+846 AGVVENYLSS

-868 FDETASLNAALIK
+868 YGETASLNAALIK
-881 VDPSADHTAVA
+881 VDPSADVNAVA
-892 EDLLE
+892 EDLLD
-897 INGVTSVSMNADTQA
+897 INGVTSVSMNATTQA
-912 QVNSMLDNLTIIIVL
+912 QVNSMLGN
-927 MISAAGLLAFIVLY
+927 
-941 NLNNINIT
+941 
-949 ERRRELA
+949 
-956 TLKVLGFY
+956 
-964 PGELA
+964 
-969 AYVYRE
+969 
-975 NVILTLFGTVLG
+975 
-987 VLLGFVLHW
+987 
-996 FVMQTVETE
+996 
-1005 MVMFGAEMRFTSY
+1005 
-1018 LFAVL
+1018 
-1023 LTLVFAVLV
+1023 
-1032 NALMYFRLKKVDM
+1032 
-1045 IESLKNVE
+1045 

>member
-9 FRREIKHSFSR
+9 FRREVKHSFSR
-20 FLSILLISTLGVAFF
+20 FLSILLISALGVAFF

-53 DKDNLADIRIIGT
+53 DSDNLADIRVIGT
-66 LGLTDSDVSTLL
+66 LGLTDNDVAALL
-78 SLDGVQAAEG
+78 SLEGVQAAEG

-108 SLTNQISQVRVKEG
+108 SMTNQVSLVKVKEG

-133 DREFLDASGFGL
+133 DREFLAASGFQI
-145 GDTIRLK
+145 GDTVRLK
-152 TGTDAKVSDTLAD
+152 TGTEAKVSDTLAD
-165 DKFTIVGVGETSYY
+165 DEFTIVGVGETSYY

-190 NGTVDGLLV
+190 DGTADGLLV

-214 VTMMGAAE
+214 VTMTGTAQM
-222 LNCFSKDY
+222 NCFSKAYDKV
-230 NTLLENVKANIGA
+230 LAAVKANIET
-243 VENVRCEAR
+243 VESARCEAR
-252 LAEFRADAGKKLDEA
+252 LAEFRADADKKLNQA
-267 KYEFQKKKDQ
+267 KYEFQEKKDK
-277 AIDDLGTA
+277 ALSDLGDA

-295 LESGKLQIEQQR
+295 LENGQLQIEQQR
-307 KQIEELRAL
+307 QQIEELRAL

-325 NGKAQIA
+325 NGKEQIA
-332 EARAALD
+332 EARATID
-339 DLARQKQA
+339 DLERQKKA
-347 LEDQIAADEAKI
+347 IEDQIAADEAKI
-359 AQMQKKLQE
+359 AQMQKDLQA
-368 DAPYISNE
+368 DAPYISEE

-381 SMEIV
+381 SMEII

-399 PAIDQSIADVNERV
+399 PAIEKSIADVNERV

-425 AAAEA
+425 AAAAA
-430 RVKIAEGEKK
+430 RVKIAEGEAK
-440 LSEAEKGIQD
+440 LEEAEKEIQD

-459 EDYEMAVEDSEAEID
+459 EDYALAAEDTEAEIN

-483 EDEINNVQL
+483 EDEINNVKL
-492 PKWYVLDRTSIASYA
+492 PKWHVLDRTSIQSYA
-507 SYKND
+507 TYKND
-512 AEGISA
+512 AQSIA
-518 VGTVFPII
+518 AIGTVFPII

-556 GYSKSAITAK
+556 GYKKSAITAK

-576 LGSVLGVVL
+576 LGSVVGVVL
-585 GEALLPYVIIRTYKS
+585 GESLLPILIIRTYRTV
-600 ASYIYLTQ
+600 YMHLTQ
-608 TVIQPHVLNAVI
+608 TVVQPHILNAV
-620 AVLLA
+620 AATVLA

-644 PASLM
+644 PAALM

-660 FIENVDFIW
+660 FVEDIDFIW
-669 LRLNFAQKAACRN
+669 MRLNFAQKAACRN

-714 EMVPEK
+714 EMLPEK
-720 QFDRIFSYQGTV
+720 QFNRVFSYQGTV
-732 GADASLSR
+732 GADTSLSR

-758 YLQTKSTVTYAE
+758 YLQTKSIVTYAE
-770 TDKGETSA
+770 TEKGDTSA

-787 KFGEYVHLREARFP
+787 KLGEYVHLREARFP
-801 HDDVALTDDGIL
+801 HDDVALTDDGVL

-820 TLGVSAGDMITIK
+820 ALGVSAGDMITIK

-846 AGVVENYLNN
+846 AGVVENYLSS

-868 FDETASLNAALIK
+868 YGETASLNAALIQ
-881 VDPSADHTAVA
+881 VDPSADTNAVA
-892 EDLLE
+892 EDLLD
-897 INGVTSVSMNADTQA
+897 INGVTSVSMNATTQA
-912 QVNSMLDNLTIIIVL
+912 QVNSMLGNLNVIIAV
-927 MISAAGLLAFIVLY
+927 MILAAGLLAFIVLY

-987 VLLGFVLHW
+987 MGLGFVLHW

-1005 MVMFGAEMRFTSY
+1005 TVMFGAEMRFTSY
-1018 LFAVL
+1018 LFAIL
-1023 LTLVFAVLV
+1023 LTIVFAVLV
-1032 NALMYFRLKKVDM
+1032 NALMYFRMKKIDM
-1045 IESLKNVE
+1045 IESLKSVE